1 MYTKISSGKEHRR
14 HRARRVSVLLVVLA
28 LLFTMLPTGL
38 YTVAGAAEA
47 TETARPE
54 PTPEPPADDT
64 TDDPANGTT
73 DDPADGTTD
82 GTTDDPADGTTD
94 DPADGTTDDPA
105 DGTTDDPAD
114 DITDRAAPTATAV
127 TVTCYAAVDGGWKQV
142 GTVQT
147 DKIDSNSTRYYIMAA
162 ELDGI
167 YGEYGFSSANY
178 SGELFF
184 PHTDGRNA
192 DTLWADAAPKKN
204 TDGAWRIPLSK
215 QGPIY
220 LYYLPGNTV
229 GTPSYFT
236 GSKAKTDPTMLE
248 DNMFYTITVE
258 DDLNRVYQE
267 PPAPK
272 IAFHGENVSIT
283 LNTVS
288 SMAWDAMDGLTGKPL
303 ELGPTKQTETSVTYT
318 IVEISQ
324 PVVFYPHTDTLVI
337 KYEAEPDGWQ
347 HKIGQFEPSVQAPQ
361 QSAMVKGKKTLL
373 VEPGDGDYTLLA
385 PDVDRIAVTITGANN
400 HTMFYS
406 FAGWKVVS
414 AAGSPVLPAGTVLT
428 ADDLNAYAGSDGVI
442 LLQAVWSGVDSHN
455 RPNTVHFFLH
465 LNGEIRGSVDDGVQW
480 EDQKDYTP
488 ALHTTRMLGA
498 DNIPAE
504 YSNKNAEGV
513 VKPLVARATNGDN
526 AYAVDDTIRNM
537 VNNPVQGGRLEDLP
551 NEETIFAY
559 LRAHSD
565 TITMKVDGVKI
576 PAEMLNSDYFQIR
589 WNMVKFEHSDGW
601 HIDGVLVAKRTRFF
615 VTKTFAGD
623 AEAIKQV
630 RDKFLITVSHT
641 ENGSSVTDFTLVP
654 QPAKEVTEQGKRGY
668 TRYDAETDTYTW
680 EVPAQQRRDYTIK
693 ETGHTLQG
701 DKWRVNNRY
710 LIRNHPQGLSGGYQD
725 YPEESGITITAVAYG
740 NDVPNTAVQTVAL
753 QNIYVGIGT
762 LTVKT
767 QDSITGNG
775 LAKVEYKLSRPGGA
789 EVVLYRKP
797 NTTLYSVVQEEGY
810 TEQIA
815 DCKIIADASGFFTI
829 RLEEGTYTL
838 TETLPTGYFGPG
850 TVQVTVVQNT
860 GGNISY
866 HAEAKALPEGITPS
880 TGSWL
885 QNADADNVVIL
896 NVPRMLISV
905 TARSSWPATG
915 DKLPVTV
922 ELWRDGAPLP
932 GDAYTVE
939 LNKENEWQYTW
950 ENLPLFTDGTV
961 ADYTLREI
969 EIGDTYRDPGVAEDG
984 FADYLV
990 TYAKALYRQA
1000 EDKEY
1005 REEHWWQKAD
1015 GTQCFAREAL
1025 LVVNNEGI
1033 RGEIAFEKV
1042 DEKGYPLKGAEFTL
1056 YADVE
1061 CTKRLATATSDENG
1075 DVQFEDKWPAGTY
1088 YLRETTAPV
1097 GYTAAELTWTVKI
1110 AAGKATVSTP
1120 GGTTVT
1126 EVKNTSRLRLKLR
1139 VLGQLGEELPGA
1151 VLWVTRDNGSPMLYK
1166 TDEAGAALLEQMPA
1180 GDYIIQL
1187 AGTPTGYV
1195 PEDSAPNLKAEYG
1208 TLTYLDTA
1216 NTAWQLEQ
1224 CEGEEY
1230 TYLLTLKLKELHIL
1244 PSTGGTGTVPFTLA
1258 GAALMAVA
1266 VLLPSRKK
1274 VK

>member
-1 MYTKISSGKEHRR
+1 MHTKISSGKEHRR
-14 HRARRVSVLLVVLA
+14 HRARRASVLLVVLA

-38 YTVAGAAEA
+38 YTVADAAPAEEEPALVPAPEEALPEPEDSMTKEEETDEQPAEA
-47 TETARPE
+47 Q
-54 PTPEPPADDT
+54 PAEDK
-64 TDDPANGTT
+64 A
-73 DDPADGTTD
+73 
-82 GTTDDPADGTTD
+82 
-94 DPADGTTDDPA
+94 
-105 DGTTDDPAD
+105 
-114 DITDRAAPTATAV
+114 RAAAATV
-127 TVTCYAAVDGGWKQV
+127 ECYAARDGIWYPV
-142 GTVQT
+142 TTVQT
-147 DKIDSNSTRYYIMAA
+147 AAQYADGSGKLRYYITAA
-162 ELDGI
+162 ELEEV
-167 YGEYGFSSANY
+167 YGAYGFKAANY
-178 SGELFF
+178 HGERFF
-184 PHTDGRNA
+184 PHTDSYDPNKM
-192 DTLWADAAPKKN
+192 WAGAAPIKSE
-204 TDGAWRIPLSK
+204 DGGWQIPLSHRTE
-215 QGPIY
+215 IR
-220 LYYLPGNTV
+220 LYYLPANKEGAE
-229 GTPSYFT
+229 SYFLDKKELSNET
-236 GSKAKTDPTMLE
+236 LLAE
-248 DNMFYTITVE
+248 NMFYTVTVE

-288 SMAWDAMDGLTGKPL
+288 SMAWDAMDGLTGTHL
-303 ELGPTKQTETSVTYT
+303 ELEPTKQTETSVTYT
-318 IVEISQ
+318 IEKISQ

-385 PDVDRIAVTITGANN
+385 PDIDRIEVKLTGEKANN
-400 HTMFYS
+400 RSLFYS
-406 FAGWKVVS
+406 FLGWRV
-414 AAGSPVLPAGTVLT
+414 ANITEEVLLQPGTKLT
-428 ADDLNAYAGSDGVI
+428 AADLQHYTGSDGEVT
-442 LLQAVWSGVDSHN
+442 LRAKWSGEDKLK
-455 RPNTVHFFLH
+455 RPITTHFFLH

-488 ALHTTRMLGA
+488 ALYTIRMLGA

-565 TITMKVDGVKI
+565 TITMKVDGVEI

-654 QPAKEVTEQGKRGY
+654 QPAKAVTEQGKLGY
-668 TRYDAETDTYTW
+668 TRYDAEADTYTW

-838 TETLPTGYFGPG
+838 TEVLPTGYFGPG
-850 TVQVTVVQNT
+850 TVWVTVAQNT

-1056 YADVE
+1056 YADAE

-1075 DVQFEDKWPAGTY
+1075 DVQFKDKWPAGTY

-1110 AAGKATVSTP
+1110 AAGKATISTP

-1126 EVKNTSRLRLKLR
+1126 EVKNTSRLRLKLK

-1151 VLWVTRDNGSPMLYK
+1151 VLRVTRDNGSPMLYK
-1166 TDEAGAALLEQMPA
+1166 TNEAGAALLEQMPA

-1224 CEGEEY
+1224 CKGEEY

-1244 PSTGGTGTVPFTLA
+1244 PSTGGAGTVPFTLA

-1266 VLLPSRKK
+1266 VLLPGRKK

>member
-1 MYTKISSGKEHRR
+1 MHTKISSGKEHRR
-14 HRARRVSVLLVVLA
+14 HRARRASVLLVVLA

-38 YTVAGAAEA
+38 YTVADAAPAEEEPALVPAPEEALPEPEDSMTKEEETDEQPAEA
-47 TETARPE
+47 Q
-54 PTPEPPADDT
+54 PAEDK
-64 TDDPANGTT
+64 A
-73 DDPADGTTD
+73 
-82 GTTDDPADGTTD
+82 
-94 DPADGTTDDPA
+94 
-105 DGTTDDPAD
+105 
-114 DITDRAAPTATAV
+114 RAAAATV
-127 TVTCYAAVDGGWKQV
+127 ECYAARDGIWYPV
-142 GTVQT
+142 TTVQT
-147 DKIDSNSTRYYIMAA
+147 AAQYADGSGKLRYYITAA
-162 ELDGI
+162 ELEEV
-167 YGEYGFSSANY
+167 YGAYGFKAANY
-178 SGELFF
+178 HGERFF
-184 PHTDGRNA
+184 PHTDSYDPNKM
-192 DTLWADAAPKKN
+192 WAGAAPIKSE
-204 TDGAWRIPLSK
+204 DGGWQIPLSHRTE
-215 QGPIY
+215 IR
-220 LYYLPGNTV
+220 LYYLPANKEGAE
-229 GTPSYFT
+229 SYFLDKKELSNET
-236 GSKAKTDPTMLE
+236 LLAE
-248 DNMFYTITVE
+248 NMFYTVTVE

-288 SMAWDAMDGLTGKPL
+288 SMAWDAMDGLTGTHL
-303 ELGPTKQTETSVTYT
+303 ELEPTKQTETSVTYT
-318 IVEISQ
+318 IEKISQ

-385 PDVDRIAVTITGANN
+385 PDIDRIEVKLTGEKANDRSL
-400 HTMFYS
+400 FYS
-406 FAGWKVVS
+406 FLGWRV
-414 AAGSPVLPAGTVLT
+414 ANITEEVLLQPGTKLT
-428 ADDLNAYAGSDGVI
+428 AADLQHYTGSDGEVT
-442 LLQAVWSGVDSHN
+442 LRAKWSGEDKLK
-455 RPNTVHFFLH
+455 RPITTYFFLH

-565 TITMKVDGVKI
+565 TITMKVDGVEI

-615 VTKTFAGD
+615 VAKTFAGD

-654 QPAKEVTEQGKRGY
+654 QPAKAVTEQGKLGY
-668 TRYDAETDTYTW
+668 TRYDAEADTYTW

-725 YPEESGITITAVAYG
+725 YPEESSITITAAAYG

-838 TETLPTGYFGPG
+838 TEVLPTGYFGPG
-850 TVQVTVVQNT
+850 TVQVTVAQNT

-922 ELWRDGAPLP
+922 ELWRDGAPLT

-1056 YADVE
+1056 YADAE

-1110 AAGKATVSTP
+1110 AAGKATISTP

-1126 EVKNTSRLRLKLR
+1126 EVKNTSRLRLKLK
-1139 VLGQLGEELPGA
+1139 VLGPLGEELPGA
-1151 VLWVTRDNGSPMLYK
+1151 VLRVTRDNGSPMLYK
-1166 TDEAGAALLEQMPA
+1166 TNEAGAALLEQMPA

-1224 CEGEEY
+1224 REGEEY
-1230 TYLLTLKLKELHIL
+1230 TYLLTLELKELHIL

-1266 VLLPSRKK
+1266 VLLPGRKK

>member
-1 MYTKISSGKEHRR
+1 MHTKISSGKEHRR
-14 HRARRVSVLLVVLA
+14 HRARRASVLLVVLA

-38 YTVAGAAEA
+38 YTVADAAPAEEEPALVPAPEEALPEPEDSMTKEEETDEQPAEA
-47 TETARPE
+47 Q
-54 PTPEPPADDT
+54 PAEDK
-64 TDDPANGTT
+64 A
-73 DDPADGTTD
+73 
-82 GTTDDPADGTTD
+82 
-94 DPADGTTDDPA
+94 
-105 DGTTDDPAD
+105 
-114 DITDRAAPTATAV
+114 RAAAATV
-127 TVTCYAAVDGGWKQV
+127 ECYAARDGIWYPV
-142 GTVQT
+142 TTVQT
-147 DKIDSNSTRYYIMAA
+147 AAQYADGSGKLRYYITAA
-162 ELDGI
+162 ELEEV
-167 YGEYGFSSANY
+167 YGAYGFKAANY
-178 SGELFF
+178 HGERFF
-184 PHTDGRNA
+184 PHTDSYDPNKM
-192 DTLWADAAPKKN
+192 WAGAAPIKSE
-204 TDGAWRIPLSK
+204 DGGWQIPLSHRTE
-215 QGPIY
+215 IR
-220 LYYLPGNTV
+220 LYYLPANKEGAE
-229 GTPSYFT
+229 SYFLDKKELSNET
-236 GSKAKTDPTMLE
+236 LLAE
-248 DNMFYTITVE
+248 NMFYTVTVE

-288 SMAWDAMDGLTGKPL
+288 SMAWDAMDGLTGTHL
-303 ELGPTKQTETSVTYT
+303 ELEPTKQTETSVTYT
-318 IVEISQ
+318 IEKISQ

-385 PDVDRIAVTITGANN
+385 PDIDRIEVKLTGEKANN
-400 HTMFYS
+400 RSLFYS
-406 FAGWKVVS
+406 FLGWRV
-414 AAGSPVLPAGTVLT
+414 ANITEEVLLQPGTKLT
-428 ADDLNAYAGSDGVI
+428 AADLQHYTGSDGEVT
-442 LLQAVWSGVDSHN
+442 LRAKWSGEDKLK
-455 RPNTVHFFLH
+455 RPITTHFFLH

-488 ALHTTRMLGA
+488 ALYTIRMLGA

-565 TITMKVDGVKI
+565 TITMKVDGVEI

-654 QPAKEVTEQGKRGY
+654 QPAKAVTEQGKLGY
-668 TRYDAETDTYTW
+668 TRYDAEADTYTW

-1056 YADVE
+1056 YADAE

-1110 AAGKATVSTP
+1110 AAGKATISTP

-1126 EVKNTSRLRLKLR
+1126 EVKNTSRLRLKLK
-1139 VLGQLGEELPGA
+1139 VLGPLGEELPGA
-1151 VLWVTRDNGSPMLYK
+1151 VLRVTRDNGSPMLYK
-1166 TDEAGAALLEQMPA
+1166 TNEAGAALLEQMPA

-1195 PEDSAPNLKAEYG
+1195 PENSAPNLKAEYG

-1266 VLLPSRKK
+1266 VLLPGRKK

>member
-1 MYTKISSGKEHRR
+1 MHTKISSGKEHRR

-38 YTVAGAAEA
+38 YTVADAAPAEEEPALVPAPEEALPEPEDSMTKEEETDEQPAEA
-47 TETARPE
+47 Q
-54 PTPEPPADDT
+54 PAEDK
-64 TDDPANGTT
+64 A
-73 DDPADGTTD
+73 
-82 GTTDDPADGTTD
+82 
-94 DPADGTTDDPA
+94 
-105 DGTTDDPAD
+105 
-114 DITDRAAPTATAV
+114 RAAAATV
-127 TVTCYAAVDGGWKQV
+127 ECYAARDGIWYPV
-142 GTVQT
+142 TTVQT
-147 DKIDSNSTRYYIMAA
+147 AAQYADGSGKLRYYITAA
-162 ELDGI
+162 ELEEV
-167 YGEYGFSSANY
+167 YSVYGFKAANY
-178 SGELFF
+178 HGERFF
-184 PHTDGRNA
+184 PHTDSYDPNKM
-192 DTLWADAAPKKN
+192 WADAAPIKSE
-204 TDGAWRIPLSK
+204 DGGWQIPLSHRTE
-215 QGPIY
+215 IR
-220 LYYLPGNTV
+220 LYYLPANEEGAE
-229 GTPSYFT
+229 SYFLDKKELSDET
-236 GSKAKTDPTMLE
+236 LLAE
-248 DNMFYTITVE
+248 NMFYTVTVE

-288 SMAWDAMDGLTGKPL
+288 SMAWDAMDGLTGTHL
-303 ELGPTKQTETSVTYT
+303 ELEPTKQTETSVTYT
-318 IVEISQ
+318 IGEISQ

-385 PDVDRIAVTITGANN
+385 PDIDRIEVKLTGEKANN
-400 HTMFYS
+400 RSLFYS
-406 FAGWKVVS
+406 FLGWRV
-414 AAGSPVLPAGTVLT
+414 ANITEEVLLQPGTKLT
-428 ADDLNAYAGSDGVI
+428 AADLQHYTGSDGEVT
-442 LLQAVWSGVDSHN
+442 LRAKWSGEDKLK
-455 RPNTVHFFLH
+455 RPITTHFFLH
-465 LNGEIRGSVDDGVQW
+465 LNGEIRSSVDDGVQW

-488 ALHTTRMLGA
+488 ALYTTRMLGA

-537 VNNPVQGGRLEDLP
+537 VNNPVQGGRLEGLP

-565 TITMKVDGVKI
+565 TITMKVDGVAI
-576 PAEMLNSDYFQIR
+576 PAEMLNSDHFQIR
-589 WNMVKFEHSDGW
+589 WNMVKFEDSDGW

-630 RDKFLITVSHT
+630 RDKFSITVSHT

-654 QPAKEVTEQGKRGY
+654 QPAKAVTEQGKLGY
-668 TRYDAETDTYTW
+668 TRYDAEADTYTW

-789 EVVLYRKP
+789 EVALYRKP

-810 TEQIA
+810 TEQIT

-838 TETLPTGYFGPG
+838 TEVLPTGYFGPG
-850 TVQVTVVQNT
+850 TVQVTVTQNT

-1056 YADVE
+1056 YADAE

-1110 AAGKATVSTP
+1110 AAGKATISTP

-1126 EVKNTSRLRLKLR
+1126 EVKNTSRLRLKLK
-1139 VLGQLGEELPGA
+1139 VLGPLGEELPGA
-1151 VLWVTRDNGSPMLYK
+1151 VLRVTRDNGSPMLYK
-1166 TDEAGAALLEQMPA
+1166 TNDACRGLYHPAGGHPHGLCAGGQRPQPKGRIRHTDLFGYSEYRMAAGTVRGGGIHLSADPEAEGAAYSAQHRRHRNGALYTGGRGPD
-1180 GDYIIQL
+1180 GRS
-1187 AGTPTGYV
+1187 GTAARPK
-1195 PEDSAPNLKAEYG
+1195 ESEISAPPAKGKPLWI
-1208 TLTYLDTA
+1208 TMIP
-1216 NTAWQLEQ
+1216 
-1224 CEGEEY
+1224 
-1230 TYLLTLKLKELHIL
+1230 KE
-1244 PSTGGTGTVPFTLA
+1244 
-1258 GAALMAVA
+1258 
-1266 VLLPSRKK
+1266 
-1274 VK
+1274 

>member
-1 MYTKISSGKEHRR
+1 MHTKISSGKEHRR

-47 TETARPE
+47 TETAPPEPIPEPIPE
-54 PTPEPPADDT
+54 PTPEPPADD
-64 TDDPANGTT
+64 
-73 DDPADGTTD
+73 
-82 GTTDDPADGTTD
+82 
-94 DPADGTTDDPA
+94 TTDDPA

-127 TVTCYAAVDGGWKQV
+127 TVTCYAAVDGDWKQV

-147 DKIDSNSTRYYIMAA
+147 DKIDSDSTRYYIMAA

-167 YGEYGFSSANY
+167 YGEYGFSSAEY
-178 SGELFF
+178 KGELFF
-184 PHTDGRNA
+184 PHTDNNGI
-192 DTLWADAAPKKN
+192 DKLWADALPQKN
-204 TDGAWRIPLSK
+204 TDGTWRIPLST

-229 GTPSYFT
+229 GSPGYFDS
-236 GSKAKTDPTMLE
+236 SKSKTDAAMLAA
-248 DNMFYTITVE
+248 NMFYTVQVE

-303 ELGPTKQTETSVTYT
+303 KLEPTKQTETSVTYT

-385 PDVDRIAVTITGANN
+385 PDIDRIEVKLTGEKANDRSL
-400 HTMFYS
+400 FYS
-406 FAGWKVVS
+406 FLGWRV
-414 AAGSPVLPAGTVLT
+414 ANITEEVLLQPGTKLT
-428 ADDLNAYAGSDGVI
+428 AADLQHYTGSDGEVT
-442 LLQAVWSGVDSHN
+442 LRAKWSGEDKLK
-455 RPNTVHFFLH
+455 RPITTYFFLH

-565 TITMKVDGVKI
+565 TITMKVDGVEI

-615 VTKTFAGD
+615 VAKTFAGD

-654 QPAKEVTEQGKRGY
+654 QPAKAVTEQGKLGY
-668 TRYDAETDTYTW
+668 TRYDVEADTYTW

-710 LIRNHPQGLSGGYQD
+710 LIRNHPQGPSGGYQD

-810 TEQIA
+810 TEQIT

-838 TETLPTGYFGPG
+838 TEVLPTGYFAPG
-850 TVQVTVVQNT
+850 TVQVTVAQNT

-984 FADYLV
+984 FTDYLV

-1056 YADVE
+1056 YADAE

-1110 AAGKATVSTP
+1110 AAGKATISTP

-1126 EVKNTSRLRLKLR
+1126 EVKNTSRLRLKLK
-1139 VLGQLGEELPGA
+1139 VLGPLGEELPGA
-1151 VLWVTRDNGSPMLYK
+1151 VLRVTRDNGSPMLYK
-1166 TDEAGAALLEQMPA
+1166 TNEAGAALLEQMPA

-1230 TYLLTLKLKELHIL
+1230 TYLLTLELKELHIL

-1266 VLLPSRKK
+1266 VLLPGRKK

>member
-1 MYTKISSGKEHRR
+1 MHTKISSGKEHRR
-14 HRARRVSVLLVVLA
+14 HRARRASVLLVVLA

-38 YTVAGAAEA
+38 YTVADAAPAEEEPALVPAPEEALPEPEDSMTKEEETDEQPAEA
-47 TETARPE
+47 Q
-54 PTPEPPADDT
+54 PAEDK
-64 TDDPANGTT
+64 A
-73 DDPADGTTD
+73 
-82 GTTDDPADGTTD
+82 
-94 DPADGTTDDPA
+94 
-105 DGTTDDPAD
+105 
-114 DITDRAAPTATAV
+114 RAAAATV
-127 TVTCYAAVDGGWKQV
+127 ECYAARDGIWYPV
-142 GTVQT
+142 TTVQT
-147 DKIDSNSTRYYIMAA
+147 AAQYADGSGKLRYYITAA
-162 ELDGI
+162 ELEEV
-167 YGEYGFSSANY
+167 YGAYGFKAANY
-178 SGELFF
+178 HGERFF
-184 PHTDGRNA
+184 PHTDSYDPNKM
-192 DTLWADAAPKKN
+192 WADAAPIKSE
-204 TDGAWRIPLSK
+204 DGGWQIPLSHRTE
-215 QGPIY
+215 IR
-220 LYYLPGNTV
+220 LYYLPANKEGAE
-229 GTPSYFT
+229 SYFLDKKELSNET
-236 GSKAKTDPTMLE
+236 LLAE
-248 DNMFYTITVE
+248 NMFYTVTVE

-288 SMAWDAMDGLTGKPL
+288 SMAWDAMDGLTGTHL
-303 ELGPTKQTETSVTYT
+303 ELEPTKQTETSVTYT
-318 IVEISQ
+318 IEKISQ

-385 PDVDRIAVTITGANN
+385 PDIDRIEVKLTGEKANN
-400 HTMFYS
+400 RSLFYS
-406 FAGWKVVS
+406 FLGWRV
-414 AAGSPVLPAGTVLT
+414 ANITEEVLLQPGTKLT
-428 ADDLNAYAGSDGVI
+428 AADLQHYTGSDGEVT
-442 LLQAVWSGVDSHN
+442 LRAKWSGEDKLK
-455 RPNTVHFFLH
+455 RPITTHFFLH

-488 ALHTTRMLGA
+488 ALYTIRMLGA

-565 TITMKVDGVKI
+565 TITMKVDGVEI

-601 HIDGVLVAKRTRFF
+601 HIDGVLVAKRARFF
-615 VTKTFAGD
+615 VAKTFAGD

-654 QPAKEVTEQGKRGY
+654 QPAKAVTEQGKLGY
-668 TRYDAETDTYTW
+668 TRYDAEADTYTW

-725 YPEESGITITAVAYG
+725 YPEESGITITAAAYG

-838 TETLPTGYFGPG
+838 TEVLPTGYFGPG
-850 TVQVTVVQNT
+850 TVQVTVAQNT

-922 ELWRDGAPLP
+922 ELWRDGAPLT

-1000 EDKEY
+1000 EDKEN

-1056 YADVE
+1056 YADAE

-1110 AAGKATVSTP
+1110 AAGKATISTP

-1126 EVKNTSRLRLKLR
+1126 EVKNTSRLRLKLK
-1139 VLGQLGEELPGA
+1139 VLGPLGEELPGA
-1151 VLWVTRDNGSPMLYK
+1151 VLRVTRDNGSPMLYK
-1166 TDEAGAALLEQMPA
+1166 TNEAGAALLEQMPA

-1244 PSTGGTGTVPFTLA
+1244 PSTGGAGTVPFTLA

-1266 VLLPSRKK
+1266 VLLPGRKK

>member
-1 MYTKISSGKEHRR
+1 MHTKISSGKEHRR

-47 TETARPE
+47 TETAPPEPIPEPIPE
-54 PTPEPPADDT
+54 PTPEPPADD
-64 TDDPANGTT
+64 
-73 DDPADGTTD
+73 
-82 GTTDDPADGTTD
+82 
-94 DPADGTTDDPA
+94 
-105 DGTTDDPAD
+105 TTDDPAD

-127 TVTCYAAVDGGWKQV
+127 TVTCYAAVDGDWKQV

-147 DKIDSNSTRYYIMAA
+147 DKIDSDSTRYYIMAA

-167 YGEYGFSSANY
+167 YGEYGFSSAEY
-178 SGELFF
+178 KGELFF
-184 PHTDGRNA
+184 PHTDNNGI
-192 DTLWADAAPKKN
+192 DKLWADALPQKN
-204 TDGAWRIPLSK
+204 TDGTWRIPLST

-229 GTPSYFT
+229 GSPGYFDS
-236 GSKAKTDPTMLE
+236 SKSKTDAAMLAA
-248 DNMFYTITVE
+248 NMFYTVQVE

-303 ELGPTKQTETSVTYT
+303 KLEPTKQTETSVTYT

-385 PDVDRIAVTITGANN
+385 PDIDRIEVKLTGEKANDRSL
-400 HTMFYS
+400 FYS
-406 FAGWKVVS
+406 FLGWRVANITEEVLLQPGTKQI
-414 AAGSPVLPAGTVLT
+414 AA
-428 ADDLNAYAGSDGVI
+428 DLQHYTGSDGEVT
-442 LLQAVWSGVDSHN
+442 LRAKWSGEDKLK
-455 RPNTVHFFLH
+455 RPITTYFFLH

-488 ALHTTRMLGA
+488 TLHTTRMLGA

-565 TITMKVDGVKI
+565 TITMKVDGVEI

-615 VTKTFAGD
+615 VAKTFAGD

-654 QPAKEVTEQGKRGY
+654 QPAKAVTEQGKLGY
-668 TRYDAETDTYTW
+668 TRYDAEADTYTW

-725 YPEESGITITAVAYG
+725 YPEESGITITAAAYG

-838 TETLPTGYFGPG
+838 TEVLPTGYFGPG
-850 TVQVTVVQNT
+850 TVQVTVAQNT

-922 ELWRDGAPLP
+922 ELWRDGAPLT

-1056 YADVE
+1056 YADAE
-1061 CTKRLATATSDENG
+1061 CTEWLATATSDENG

-1110 AAGKATVSTP
+1110 AAGKATISTP

-1126 EVKNTSRLRLKLR
+1126 EVKNTSRLRLKLK
-1139 VLGQLGEELPGA
+1139 VLGPLGEELPGA
-1151 VLWVTRDNGSPMLYK
+1151 VLRVTRDNGSPMLYK
-1166 TDEAGAALLEQMPA
+1166 TNEAGAALLEQMPA

-1266 VLLPSRKK
+1266 VLLPGRKK

>member
-1 MYTKISSGKEHRR
+1 MHTKISSGKEHRR
-14 HRARRVSVLLVVLA
+14 HRARRASVLLVVLA

-38 YTVAGAAEA
+38 YTVADAAPAEEEPALVPAPEEALPEPEDSMTKEEETDEQPAEA
-47 TETARPE
+47 Q
-54 PTPEPPADDT
+54 PAEDK
-64 TDDPANGTT
+64 A
-73 DDPADGTTD
+73 
-82 GTTDDPADGTTD
+82 
-94 DPADGTTDDPA
+94 
-105 DGTTDDPAD
+105 
-114 DITDRAAPTATAV
+114 RAAAATV
-127 TVTCYAAVDGGWKQV
+127 ECYAARDGIWYPV
-142 GTVQT
+142 TTVQT
-147 DKIDSNSTRYYIMAA
+147 AAQYADGSGKLRYYITAA
-162 ELDGI
+162 ELEEV
-167 YGEYGFSSANY
+167 YGAYGFKAANY
-178 SGELFF
+178 HGERFF
-184 PHTDGRNA
+184 PHTDSYDPNKM
-192 DTLWADAAPKKN
+192 WAGAAPIKSE
-204 TDGAWRIPLSK
+204 DGGWQIPLSHRTE
-215 QGPIY
+215 IR
-220 LYYLPGNTV
+220 LYYLPANKEGAE
-229 GTPSYFT
+229 SYFLDKKELSNET
-236 GSKAKTDPTMLE
+236 LLAE
-248 DNMFYTITVE
+248 NMFYTVTVE

-288 SMAWDAMDGLTGKPL
+288 SMAWDAMDGLTGTHL
-303 ELGPTKQTETSVTYT
+303 ELEPTKQTETSVTYT
-318 IVEISQ
+318 IEKISQ

-385 PDVDRIAVTITGANN
+385 PDIDRIEVKLTGEKANN
-400 HTMFYS
+400 RSLFYS
-406 FAGWKVVS
+406 FLGWRV
-414 AAGSPVLPAGTVLT
+414 ANITEEVLLQPGTKLT
-428 ADDLNAYAGSDGVI
+428 AADLQHYTGSDGEVT
-442 LLQAVWSGVDSHN
+442 LRAKWSGEDKLK
-455 RPNTVHFFLH
+455 RPITTHFFLH

-488 ALHTTRMLGA
+488 ALYTIRMLGA

-565 TITMKVDGVKI
+565 TITMKVDGVEI

-654 QPAKEVTEQGKRGY
+654 QPAKAVTEQGKLGY
-668 TRYDAETDTYTW
+668 TRYDAEADTYTW

-725 YPEESGITITAVAYG
+725 YPEESGITITAAAYG

-838 TETLPTGYFGPG
+838 TEVLPTGYFGPG

-1056 YADVE
+1056 YADAE

-1110 AAGKATVSTP
+1110 AAGKATISTP

-1126 EVKNTSRLRLKLR
+1126 EVKNTSRLRLKLK
-1139 VLGQLGEELPGA
+1139 VLGPLGEELPGA
-1151 VLWVTRDNGSPMLYK
+1151 VLRVTRDNGSPMLYK
-1166 TDEAGAALLEQMPA
+1166 TNEAGAALLEQMPA

-1230 TYLLTLKLKELHIL
+1230 TYLLTLELKELHIL

-1266 VLLPSRKK
+1266 VLLPGRKK

>member
-1 MYTKISSGKEHRR
+1 MHTKISSGKEHRR
-14 HRARRVSVLLVVLA
+14 HRARRASVLLVVLA

-38 YTVAGAAEA
+38 YTVADAAPAEEEPALVPAPEEALPEPEDSMTKEEETDEQPAEA
-47 TETARPE
+47 Q
-54 PTPEPPADDT
+54 PAEDK
-64 TDDPANGTT
+64 A
-73 DDPADGTTD
+73 
-82 GTTDDPADGTTD
+82 
-94 DPADGTTDDPA
+94 
-105 DGTTDDPAD
+105 
-114 DITDRAAPTATAV
+114 RAAAATV
-127 TVTCYAAVDGGWKQV
+127 ECYAARDGIWYPV
-142 GTVQT
+142 TTVQT
-147 DKIDSNSTRYYIMAA
+147 AAQYADGSGKLRYYITAA
-162 ELDGI
+162 ELEEV
-167 YGEYGFSSANY
+167 YGAYGFKAANY
-178 SGELFF
+178 HGERFF
-184 PHTDGRNA
+184 PHTDSYDPNKM
-192 DTLWADAAPKKN
+192 WAGAAPIKSE
-204 TDGAWRIPLSK
+204 DGGWQIPLSHRTE
-215 QGPIY
+215 IR
-220 LYYLPGNTV
+220 LYYLPANKEGAE
-229 GTPSYFT
+229 SYFLDKKELSNET
-236 GSKAKTDPTMLE
+236 LLAE
-248 DNMFYTITVE
+248 NMFYTVTVE

-288 SMAWDAMDGLTGKPL
+288 SMAWDAMDGLTGTHL
-303 ELGPTKQTETSVTYT
+303 ELEPTKQTETSVTYT
-318 IVEISQ
+318 IEKISQ

-385 PDVDRIAVTITGANN
+385 PDIDRIEVKLTGEKANN
-400 HTMFYS
+400 RSLFYS
-406 FAGWKVVS
+406 FLGWRV
-414 AAGSPVLPAGTVLT
+414 ANITEEVLLQPGTKLT
-428 ADDLNAYAGSDGVI
+428 AADLQHYTGSDGEVT
-442 LLQAVWSGVDSHN
+442 LRAKWSGEDKLK
-455 RPNTVHFFLH
+455 RPITTHFFLH

-488 ALHTTRMLGA
+488 ALYTIRMLGA

-565 TITMKVDGVKI
+565 TITMKVDGVEI

-589 WNMVKFEHSDGW
+589 WNMFKFEHSDGW

-641 ENGSSVTDFTLVP
+641 ENGSSMTDFTLVP
-654 QPAKEVTEQGKRGY
+654 QPAKAVTEQGKLGY
-668 TRYDAETDTYTW
+668 TRYDAEADTYTW

-693 ETGHTLQG
+693 EAGHTLQG

-725 YPEESGITITAVAYG
+725 YPEESGINITAVAYG

-775 LAKVEYKLSRPGGA
+775 LAKVEYKLSRPDGA

-838 TETLPTGYFGPG
+838 TEVLPTGYFGPG
-850 TVQVTVVQNT
+850 TVWVTVAQNT

-1061 CTKRLATATSDENG
+1061 CTKWLATATSDENG

-1110 AAGKATVSTP
+1110 AAGKATISTP

-1126 EVKNTSRLRLKLR
+1126 EVKNTSRLRLKLK
-1139 VLGQLGEELPGA
+1139 VLGPLGEELPGA
-1151 VLWVTRDNGSPMLYK
+1151 VLRVTRDNGSPMLYK
-1166 TDEAGAALLEQMPA
+1166 TNEAGAALLEQMPA

-1224 CEGEEY
+1224 REGEEY
-1230 TYLLTLKLKELHIL
+1230 TYLLTLELKELHIL
-1244 PSTGGTGTVPFTLA
+1244 PSTGGAGTVPFTLA

-1266 VLLPSRKK
+1266 VLLPGRKK

>member
-1 MYTKISSGKEHRR
+1 MHTKISSGKEHRR

-47 TETARPE
+47 TETAPPEPIPE
-54 PTPEPPADDT
+54 PTPEPPADD
-64 TDDPANGTT
+64 
-73 DDPADGTTD
+73 
-82 GTTDDPADGTTD
+82 
-94 DPADGTTDDPA
+94 
-105 DGTTDDPAD
+105 TTDDPAD

-127 TVTCYAAVDGGWKQV
+127 TVTCYAAVDGDWKQV

-147 DKIDSNSTRYYIMAA
+147 DKIDSDSTRYYIMAA

-167 YGEYGFSSANY
+167 YGEYGFSSAEY
-178 SGELFF
+178 KGELFF
-184 PHTDGRNA
+184 PHTDNNGI
-192 DTLWADAAPKKN
+192 DKLWADALPQKN
-204 TDGAWRIPLSK
+204 TDGTWRIPLST

-229 GTPSYFT
+229 GSPGYFDS
-236 GSKAKTDPTMLE
+236 SKSKTDAAMLAA
-248 DNMFYTITVE
+248 NMFYTVQVE

-303 ELGPTKQTETSVTYT
+303 KLEPTKQTETSVTYT

-385 PDVDRIAVTITGANN
+385 PDIDRIEVKLTGEKANDRSL
-400 HTMFYS
+400 FYS
-406 FAGWKVVS
+406 FLGWRV
-414 AAGSPVLPAGTVLT
+414 ANITEEVLLQPGTKLT
-428 ADDLNAYAGSDGVI
+428 AADLQHYTGSDGEVT
-442 LLQAVWSGVDSHN
+442 LRAKWSGEDKLK
-455 RPNTVHFFLH
+455 RPITTYFFLH

-565 TITMKVDGVKI
+565 TITMKVDGVEI

-615 VTKTFAGD
+615 VAKTFAGD

-654 QPAKEVTEQGKRGY
+654 QPAKAVTEQGKLGY
-668 TRYDAETDTYTW
+668 TRYDAEADTYTW

-922 ELWRDGAPLP
+922 ELWRDGAPLT

-1056 YADVE
+1056 YADAE

-1110 AAGKATVSTP
+1110 AAGKATISTP

-1126 EVKNTSRLRLKLR
+1126 EVKNTSRLRLKLK
-1139 VLGQLGEELPGA
+1139 VLGPLGEELPGA
-1151 VLWVTRDNGSPMLYK
+1151 VLRVTRDNGSPMLYK
-1166 TDEAGAALLEQMPA
+1166 TNEASAALLEQMPA

-1224 CEGEEY
+1224 CKGEEY
-1230 TYLLTLKLKELHIL
+1230 TYLLTLELKELHIL

-1266 VLLPSRKK
+1266 VLLPGRKK

>member
-1 MYTKISSGKEHRR
+1 MHTKISSGKEHRR
-14 HRARRVSVLLVVLA
+14 HRARRASVLLVVLA

-38 YTVAGAAEA
+38 YTVADAAPAEEEPALVPAPEEALPEPEDSMTKEEETDEQPAEA
-47 TETARPE
+47 Q
-54 PTPEPPADDT
+54 PAEDK
-64 TDDPANGTT
+64 A
-73 DDPADGTTD
+73 
-82 GTTDDPADGTTD
+82 
-94 DPADGTTDDPA
+94 
-105 DGTTDDPAD
+105 
-114 DITDRAAPTATAV
+114 RAAAATV
-127 TVTCYAAVDGGWKQV
+127 ECYAARDGIWYPV
-142 GTVQT
+142 TTVQT
-147 DKIDSNSTRYYIMAA
+147 AAQYADGSGKLRYYITAA
-162 ELDGI
+162 ELEEV
-167 YGEYGFSSANY
+167 YGAYGFKAANY
-178 SGELFF
+178 HGERFF
-184 PHTDGRNA
+184 PHTDSYDPNKM
-192 DTLWADAAPKKN
+192 WAGAAPIKSE
-204 TDGAWRIPLSK
+204 DGGWQIPLSHRTE
-215 QGPIY
+215 IR
-220 LYYLPGNTV
+220 LYYLPANKEGAE
-229 GTPSYFT
+229 SYFLDKKELSNET
-236 GSKAKTDPTMLE
+236 LLAE
-248 DNMFYTITVE
+248 NMFYTVTVE

-288 SMAWDAMDGLTGKPL
+288 SMAWDAMDGLTGTHL
-303 ELGPTKQTETSVTYT
+303 ELEPTKQTETSVTYT
-318 IVEISQ
+318 IEKISQ

-385 PDVDRIAVTITGANN
+385 PDIDRIEVKLTGEKANN
-400 HTMFYS
+400 RSLFYS
-406 FAGWKVVS
+406 FLGWRV
-414 AAGSPVLPAGTVLT
+414 ANITEEVLLQPGTKLT
-428 ADDLNAYAGSDGVI
+428 AADLQHYTGSDGEVT
-442 LLQAVWSGVDSHN
+442 LRAKWSGEDKLK
-455 RPNTVHFFLH
+455 RPITTHFFLH

-488 ALHTTRMLGA
+488 ALYTIRMLGA

-565 TITMKVDGVKI
+565 TITMKVDGVEI

-654 QPAKEVTEQGKRGY
+654 QPAKAVTEQGKLGY
-668 TRYDAETDTYTW
+668 TRYDAEADTYTW

-1056 YADVE
+1056 YADAE

-1110 AAGKATVSTP
+1110 AAGKATISTP

-1126 EVKNTSRLRLKLR
+1126 EVKNTSRLRLKLK
-1139 VLGQLGEELPGA
+1139 VLGPLGEELPGA
-1151 VLWVTRDNGSPMLYK
+1151 VLRVTRDNGSPMLYK
-1166 TDEAGAALLEQMPA
+1166 TSEAGAALLEQMPA

-1266 VLLPSRKK
+1266 VLLPGRKK

>member
-1 MYTKISSGKEHRR
+1 MHTKISSGKEHRR

-38 YTVAGAAEA
+38 YTVADAAPAEEEPALVPAPEEALPEPEDSMTKEEETDEQPAEA
-47 TETARPE
+47 Q
-54 PTPEPPADDT
+54 PAEDK
-64 TDDPANGTT
+64 A
-73 DDPADGTTD
+73 
-82 GTTDDPADGTTD
+82 
-94 DPADGTTDDPA
+94 
-105 DGTTDDPAD
+105 
-114 DITDRAAPTATAV
+114 RAAAATV
-127 TVTCYAAVDGGWKQV
+127 ECYAARDGIWYPV
-142 GTVQT
+142 TTVQT
-147 DKIDSNSTRYYIMAA
+147 AAQYADGSGKLRYYITAA
-162 ELDGI
+162 ELEEV
-167 YGEYGFSSANY
+167 YGAYGFKAANY
-178 SGELFF
+178 HGERFF
-184 PHTDGRNA
+184 PHTDSYDPNKM
-192 DTLWADAAPKKN
+192 WAGAAPIKSE
-204 TDGAWRIPLSK
+204 DGGWQIPLSHRTE
-215 QGPIY
+215 IR
-220 LYYLPGNTV
+220 LYYLPANKEGAE
-229 GTPSYFT
+229 SYFLDKKELSNET
-236 GSKAKTDPTMLE
+236 LLAE
-248 DNMFYTITVE
+248 NMFYTVTVE

-288 SMAWDAMDGLTGKPL
+288 SMAWDAMDGLTGTHL
-303 ELGPTKQTETSVTYT
+303 ELEPTKQTETSVTYT
-318 IVEISQ
+318 IEKISQ

-385 PDVDRIAVTITGANN
+385 PDIDRIEVKLTGEKANN
-400 HTMFYS
+400 RSLFYS
-406 FAGWKVVS
+406 FLGWRV
-414 AAGSPVLPAGTVLT
+414 ANITEEVLLQPGTKLT
-428 ADDLNAYAGSDGVI
+428 AADLQHYTGSDGEVT
-442 LLQAVWSGVDSHN
+442 LRAKWSGEDKLK
-455 RPNTVHFFLH
+455 RPITTHFFLH

-488 ALHTTRMLGA
+488 ALYTIRMLGA

-565 TITMKVDGVKI
+565 TITMKVDGVEI

-601 HIDGVLVAKRTRFF
+601 HIDGVLVAKRARFF
-615 VTKTFAGD
+615 VAKTFAGD

-654 QPAKEVTEQGKRGY
+654 QPAKAVTEQGKLGY
-668 TRYDAETDTYTW
+668 TRYDAEADTYTW

-725 YPEESGITITAVAYG
+725 YPEESGITITAAAYG

-838 TETLPTGYFGPG
+838 TEVLPTGYFGPG
-850 TVQVTVVQNT
+850 TVQVTVAQNT

-922 ELWRDGAPLP
+922 ELWRDGAPLT

-1056 YADVE
+1056 YADAE

-1110 AAGKATVSTP
+1110 AAGKATISTP

-1126 EVKNTSRLRLKLR
+1126 EVKNTSRLRLKLK
-1139 VLGQLGEELPGA
+1139 VLGPLGEELPGA
-1151 VLWVTRDNGSPMLYK
+1151 VLRVTRDNGSPMLYK
-1166 TDEAGAALLEQMPA
+1166 TNEAGAALLEQMPA

-1244 PSTGGTGTVPFTLA
+1244 PSTGGAGTVPFTLA

-1266 VLLPSRKK
+1266 VLLPGRKK

>member
-1 MYTKISSGKEHRR
+1 MHTKISSGKEHRR
-14 HRARRVSVLLVVLA
+14 HRARRASVLLVVLA

-38 YTVAGAAEA
+38 YTVADAAPAEEEPALVPAPEEALPEPEDSMTKEEETDEQPAEA
-47 TETARPE
+47 Q
-54 PTPEPPADDT
+54 PAEDK
-64 TDDPANGTT
+64 A
-73 DDPADGTTD
+73 
-82 GTTDDPADGTTD
+82 
-94 DPADGTTDDPA
+94 
-105 DGTTDDPAD
+105 
-114 DITDRAAPTATAV
+114 RAAAATV
-127 TVTCYAAVDGGWKQV
+127 ECYAARDGIWYPV
-142 GTVQT
+142 TTVQT
-147 DKIDSNSTRYYIMAA
+147 AAQYADGSGKLRYYITAA
-162 ELDGI
+162 ELEEV
-167 YGEYGFSSANY
+167 YGAYGFKAANY
-178 SGELFF
+178 HGERFF
-184 PHTDGRNA
+184 PHTDSYDPNKM
-192 DTLWADAAPKKN
+192 WAGAAPIKSE
-204 TDGAWRIPLSK
+204 DGGWQIPLSHRTE
-215 QGPIY
+215 IR
-220 LYYLPGNTV
+220 LYYLPANKEGAE
-229 GTPSYFT
+229 SYFLDKKELSNET
-236 GSKAKTDPTMLE
+236 LLAE
-248 DNMFYTITVE
+248 NMFYTVTVE

-288 SMAWDAMDGLTGKPL
+288 SMAWDAMDGLTGTHL
-303 ELGPTKQTETSVTYT
+303 ELEPTKQTETSVTYT
-318 IVEISQ
+318 IEKISQ

-385 PDVDRIAVTITGANN
+385 PDIDRIEVKLTGEKANDRSL
-400 HTMFYS
+400 FYS
-406 FAGWKVVS
+406 FLGWRV
-414 AAGSPVLPAGTVLT
+414 ANITEEVLLQPGTKLT
-428 ADDLNAYAGSDGVI
+428 AADLQHYTGSDGEVT
-442 LLQAVWSGVDSHN
+442 LRAKWSGEDKLK
-455 RPNTVHFFLH
+455 RPITTHFFLH

-488 ALHTTRMLGA
+488 ALYTIRMLGA

-565 TITMKVDGVKI
+565 TITMKVDGVEI

-615 VTKTFAGD
+615 VAKTFAGD

-654 QPAKEVTEQGKRGY
+654 QPAKAVTEQGKLGY
-668 TRYDAETDTYTW
+668 TRYDAEADTYTW

-725 YPEESGITITAVAYG
+725 YPEESGITITAAAYG

-838 TETLPTGYFGPG
+838 TEVLPTGYFGPG
-850 TVQVTVVQNT
+850 TVQVTVAQNT

-922 ELWRDGAPLP
+922 ELWRDGAPLT

-1056 YADVE
+1056 YADAE
-1061 CTKRLATATSDENG
+1061 CTEWLATATSDENG
-1075 DVQFEDKWPAGTY
+1075 DVQFKDKWPAGTY

-1110 AAGKATVSTP
+1110 AAGKATISTP

-1126 EVKNTSRLRLKLR
+1126 EVKNTSRLRLKLK
-1139 VLGQLGEELPGA
+1139 VLGPLGEELPGA
-1151 VLWVTRDNGSPMLYK
+1151 VLRVTRDNGSPMLYK
-1166 TDEAGAALLEQMPA
+1166 TNEAGAALLEQMPA

-1266 VLLPSRKK
+1266 VLLPGRKK

>member
-1 MYTKISSGKEHRR
+1 MHTKISSGKEHRR
-14 HRARRVSVLLVVLA
+14 HRARRASVLLVVLA

-38 YTVAGAAEA
+38 YTVADAAPAEEEPALVPAPKEALPEPEDSMTKEEETDEQPAEA
-47 TETARPE
+47 Q
-54 PTPEPPADDT
+54 PAEDK
-64 TDDPANGTT
+64 A
-73 DDPADGTTD
+73 
-82 GTTDDPADGTTD
+82 
-94 DPADGTTDDPA
+94 
-105 DGTTDDPAD
+105 
-114 DITDRAAPTATAV
+114 RAAAATV
-127 TVTCYAAVDGGWKQV
+127 ECYAARDGIWYPV
-142 GTVQT
+142 TTVQT
-147 DKIDSNSTRYYIMAA
+147 AAQYADGSGKLRYYITAA
-162 ELDGI
+162 ELEEV
-167 YGEYGFSSANY
+167 YGAYGFKAANY
-178 SGELFF
+178 HGERFF
-184 PHTDGRNA
+184 PHTDSYDPNKM
-192 DTLWADAAPKKN
+192 WAGAAPIKSE
-204 TDGAWRIPLSK
+204 DGGWQIPLSHRTE
-215 QGPIY
+215 IR
-220 LYYLPGNTV
+220 LYYLPANKEGAE
-229 GTPSYFT
+229 SYFLDKKELSNET
-236 GSKAKTDPTMLE
+236 LLAE
-248 DNMFYTITVE
+248 NMFYTVTVE

-303 ELGPTKQTETSVTYT
+303 KLEPTKQTETSVTYT

-385 PDVDRIAVTITGANN
+385 PDIDRIEVKLTGEKANDRSL
-400 HTMFYS
+400 FYS
-406 FAGWKVVS
+406 FLGWRV
-414 AAGSPVLPAGTVLT
+414 ANITEEVLLQPGTKLT
-428 ADDLNAYAGSDGVI
+428 AADLQHYTGSDGEVT
-442 LLQAVWSGVDSHN
+442 LRAKWSGEDKLK
-455 RPNTVHFFLH
+455 RPITTHFFLH

-488 ALHTTRMLGA
+488 ALYTIRMLGA

-565 TITMKVDGVKI
+565 TITMKVDGVEI

-654 QPAKEVTEQGKRGY
+654 QPAKAVTEQGKLGY
-668 TRYDAETDTYTW
+668 TRYDAEADTYTW

-1056 YADVE
+1056 YADAE

-1110 AAGKATVSTP
+1110 AAGKATISTP

-1126 EVKNTSRLRLKLR
+1126 EVKNTSRLRLKLK
-1139 VLGQLGEELPGA
+1139 VLGPLGEELPGA
-1151 VLWVTRDNGSPMLYK
+1151 VLRVTRDNGSPMLYK
-1166 TDEAGAALLEQMPA
+1166 TNEAGAALLEQMPA

-1266 VLLPSRKK
+1266 VLLPGRKK

>member
-1 MYTKISSGKEHRR
+1 MHTKISSGKEHRR
-14 HRARRVSVLLVVLA
+14 RRARRASALMVVLA
-28 LLFTMLPTGL
+28 LLFTMVPTGFA
-38 YTVAGAAEA
+38 TVAGAAEA
-47 TETARPE
+47 TETAPPE

-64 TDDPANGTT
+64 TDDPANI
-73 DDPADGTTD
+73 
-82 GTTDDPADGTTD
+82 
-94 DPADGTTDDPA
+94 
-105 DGTTDDPAD
+105 TTDDPAD

-127 TVTCYAAVDGGWKQV
+127 AVTCYAAVDGNWKQV

-147 DKIDSNSTRYYIMAA
+147 DQIDSSGRYYIMAA
-162 ELDGI
+162 ALDGI
-167 YGEYGFSSANY
+167 YGEYGFSSAEY
-178 SGELFF
+178 KGELFF
-184 PHTDGRNA
+184 PHTDNNGI
-192 DTLWADAAPKKN
+192 DKLWADAAPIKSE
-204 TDGAWRIPLSK
+204 DGGWQIPLSHRTE
-215 QGPIY
+215 IR
-220 LYYLPGNTV
+220 LYYLPTNEEGAE
-229 GTPSYFT
+229 SYFLDKKELSNET
-236 GSKAKTDPTMLE
+236 LLAE
-248 DNMFYTITVE
+248 NMFYTVTVE

-288 SMAWDAMDGLTGKPL
+288 SMAWDAMDGLTGTHL
-303 ELGPTKQTETSVTYT
+303 ELEPTKQTETSVTYT
-318 IVEISQ
+318 IGEISQ

-361 QSAMVKGKKTLL
+361 QGAMVKGKKTLL

-385 PDVDRIAVTITGANN
+385 PDIDRIEVKLTGEKANN
-400 HTMFYS
+400 RSLFYS
-406 FAGWKVVS
+406 FLGWRV
-414 AAGSPVLPAGTVLT
+414 ANITEEVLLQPGTKLT
-428 ADDLNAYAGSDGVI
+428 AADLQHYTGSDGEVT
-442 LLQAVWSGVDSHN
+442 LRAKWSGEDKLK
-455 RPNTVHFFLH
+455 RPITTYFFLH

-565 TITMKVDGVKI
+565 TITMKVDGVEI

-615 VTKTFAGD
+615 VAKTFAGD

-654 QPAKEVTEQGKRGY
+654 QPAKAVTEQGKLGY
-668 TRYDAETDTYTW
+668 TRYDAEADTYTW

-725 YPEESGITITAVAYG
+725 YPEESGITITAAAYG

-838 TETLPTGYFGPG
+838 TEVLPTGYFGPG
-850 TVQVTVVQNT
+850 TVQVTVAQNT

-922 ELWRDGAPLP
+922 ELWRDGAPLT

-1056 YADVE
+1056 YADAE

-1110 AAGKATVSTP
+1110 AAGKATISTP

-1126 EVKNTSRLRLKLR
+1126 EVKNTSRLRLKLK
-1139 VLGQLGEELPGA
+1139 VLGPLGEELSGA
-1151 VLWVTRDNGSPMLYK
+1151 VLRVTRDNGSPMLYK
-1166 TDEAGAALLEQMPA
+1166 TNEASAALLEQMPA

-1224 CEGEEY
+1224 CKGEEY
-1230 TYLLTLKLKELHIL
+1230 TYLLTLELKELHIL

-1266 VLLPSRKK
+1266 VLLPGRKK

>member
-1 MYTKISSGKEHRR
+1 MHTKISSGKEHRR
-14 HRARRVSVLLVVLA
+14 HRARRASVLLVVLA

-38 YTVAGAAEA
+38 YTVADAAPAEEEPALVPAPEEALPEPEDSMTKEEETDEQPAEA
-47 TETARPE
+47 QPTEDKA
-54 PTPEPPADDT
+54 
-64 TDDPANGTT
+64 
-73 DDPADGTTD
+73 
-82 GTTDDPADGTTD
+82 
-94 DPADGTTDDPA
+94 
-105 DGTTDDPAD
+105 
-114 DITDRAAPTATAV
+114 RAAAATV
-127 TVTCYAAVDGGWKQV
+127 ECYAARDGIWYPV
-142 GTVQT
+142 TTVQT
-147 DKIDSNSTRYYIMAA
+147 AAQYADGSGKLRYYITAA
-162 ELDGI
+162 ELEEV
-167 YGEYGFSSANY
+167 YGAYGFKAANY
-178 SGELFF
+178 HGERFF
-184 PHTDGRNA
+184 PHTDSYDPNKM
-192 DTLWADAAPKKN
+192 WAGAAPIKSE
-204 TDGAWRIPLSK
+204 DGGWQIPLSHRTE
-215 QGPIY
+215 IR
-220 LYYLPGNTV
+220 LYYLPANKEGAE
-229 GTPSYFT
+229 SYFLDKKELSNET
-236 GSKAKTDPTMLE
+236 LLAE
-248 DNMFYTITVE
+248 NMFYTVTVE

-288 SMAWDAMDGLTGKPL
+288 SMAWDAMDGLTGTHL
-303 ELGPTKQTETSVTYT
+303 ELEPTKQTETSVTYT
-318 IVEISQ
+318 IEKISQ

-385 PDVDRIAVTITGANN
+385 PDIDRIEVKLTGEKANN
-400 HTMFYS
+400 RSLFYS
-406 FAGWKVVS
+406 FLGWRV
-414 AAGSPVLPAGTVLT
+414 ANITEEVLLQPGTKLT
-428 ADDLNAYAGSDGVI
+428 AADLQHYTGSDGEVT
-442 LLQAVWSGVDSHN
+442 LRAKWSGEDKLK
-455 RPNTVHFFLH
+455 RPITTHFFLH

-488 ALHTTRMLGA
+488 ALYTIRMLGA

-565 TITMKVDGVKI
+565 TITMKVDGVEI

-654 QPAKEVTEQGKRGY
+654 QPAKAVTEQGKLGY
-668 TRYDAETDTYTW
+668 TRYDAEADTYTW

-838 TETLPTGYFGPG
+838 TEVLPTGYFGPG
-850 TVQVTVVQNT
+850 TVQVTVAQNT

-922 ELWRDGAPLP
+922 ELWRDGAPLT

-1056 YADVE
+1056 YADAE

-1110 AAGKATVSTP
+1110 AAGKATISTP

-1126 EVKNTSRLRLKLR
+1126 EVKNTSRLRLKLK
-1139 VLGQLGEELPGA
+1139 VLGPLGEELPGA
-1151 VLWVTRDNGSPMLYK
+1151 VLRVTRDNGSPMLYK
-1166 TDEAGAALLEQMPA
+1166 TNEAGAALLEQMPA

-1266 VLLPSRKK
+1266 VLLPGRKK

>member
-1 MYTKISSGKEHRR
+1 MHTKISSGKEHRR
-14 HRARRVSVLLVVLA
+14 HRARRASVLLVVLA

-38 YTVAGAAEA
+38 YTVADAAPAEEEPALVPAPEEALPEPEDSMTKEEETDEQPAEA
-47 TETARPE
+47 Q
-54 PTPEPPADDT
+54 PAEDK
-64 TDDPANGTT
+64 A
-73 DDPADGTTD
+73 
-82 GTTDDPADGTTD
+82 
-94 DPADGTTDDPA
+94 
-105 DGTTDDPAD
+105 
-114 DITDRAAPTATAV
+114 RAAAATV
-127 TVTCYAAVDGGWKQV
+127 ECYAARDGIWYPV
-142 GTVQT
+142 TTVQT
-147 DKIDSNSTRYYIMAA
+147 AAQYADGSGKLRYYITAA
-162 ELDGI
+162 ELEEV
-167 YGEYGFSSANY
+167 YGAYGFKAANY
-178 SGELFF
+178 HGERFF
-184 PHTDGRNA
+184 PHTDSYDPNKM
-192 DTLWADAAPKKN
+192 WAGAAPIKSE
-204 TDGAWRIPLSK
+204 DGGWQIPLSHRTE
-215 QGPIY
+215 IR
-220 LYYLPGNTV
+220 LYYLPANKEGAE
-229 GTPSYFT
+229 SYFLDKKELSNET
-236 GSKAKTDPTMLE
+236 LLAE
-248 DNMFYTITVE
+248 NMFYTVTVE

-288 SMAWDAMDGLTGKPL
+288 SMAWDAMDGLTGTHL
-303 ELGPTKQTETSVTYT
+303 ELEPTKQTETSVTYT
-318 IVEISQ
+318 IEKISQ

-385 PDVDRIAVTITGANN
+385 PDIDRIEVKLTGEKANN
-400 HTMFYS
+400 RSLFYS
-406 FAGWKVVS
+406 FLGWRV
-414 AAGSPVLPAGTVLT
+414 ANITEEVLLQPGTKLT
-428 ADDLNAYAGSDGVI
+428 AADLQHYTGSDGEVT
-442 LLQAVWSGVDSHN
+442 LRAKWSGEDKLK
-455 RPNTVHFFLH
+455 RPITTHFFLH

-488 ALHTTRMLGA
+488 ALYTIRMLGA

-565 TITMKVDGVKI
+565 TITMKVDGVEI

-654 QPAKEVTEQGKRGY
+654 QPAKAVTEQGKLGY
-668 TRYDAETDTYTW
+668 TRYDAEADTYTW

-810 TEQIA
+810 TEQIT

-850 TVQVTVVQNT
+850 TVQVTVAQNT

-932 GDAYTVE
+932 GDAYTVK

-1056 YADVE
+1056 YADAE

-1110 AAGKATVSTP
+1110 AAGKATISTP

-1126 EVKNTSRLRLKLR
+1126 EVKNTSRLRLKLK
-1139 VLGQLGEELPGA
+1139 VLGPLGEELPGA
-1151 VLWVTRDNGSPMLYK
+1151 VLRVTRDNGSPMLYK
-1166 TDEAGAALLEQMPA
+1166 TNEAGAALLEQMPA

-1230 TYLLTLKLKELHIL
+1230 TYLLTLELKELHIL
-1244 PSTGGTGTVPFTLA
+1244 PSTGGAGTVPFTLA

-1266 VLLPSRKK
+1266 VLLPGRKK

>member
-1 MYTKISSGKEHRR
+1 MHTKISSGKEHRR
-14 HRARRVSVLLVVLA
+14 HRARRASVLLVVLA

-38 YTVAGAAEA
+38 YTVADAAPAEEEPALVPAPEEALPEPEDSMTKEEETDEQPAEA
-47 TETARPE
+47 Q
-54 PTPEPPADDT
+54 PAEDK
-64 TDDPANGTT
+64 A
-73 DDPADGTTD
+73 
-82 GTTDDPADGTTD
+82 
-94 DPADGTTDDPA
+94 
-105 DGTTDDPAD
+105 
-114 DITDRAAPTATAV
+114 RAAAATV
-127 TVTCYAAVDGGWKQV
+127 ECYAARDGIWYPV
-142 GTVQT
+142 TTVQT
-147 DKIDSNSTRYYIMAA
+147 AAQYADGSGKLRYYITAA
-162 ELDGI
+162 ELEEV
-167 YGEYGFSSANY
+167 YGAYGFKAANY
-178 SGELFF
+178 HGERFF
-184 PHTDGRNA
+184 PHTDSYDPNKM
-192 DTLWADAAPKKN
+192 WAGAAPIKSE
-204 TDGAWRIPLSK
+204 DGGWQIPLSHRTE
-215 QGPIY
+215 IR
-220 LYYLPGNTV
+220 LYYLPANKEGAE
-229 GTPSYFT
+229 SYFLDKKELSNET
-236 GSKAKTDPTMLE
+236 LLAE
-248 DNMFYTITVE
+248 NMFYTVTVE

-288 SMAWDAMDGLTGKPL
+288 SMAWDAMDGLTGTHL
-303 ELGPTKQTETSVTYT
+303 ELEPTKQTETSVTYT
-318 IVEISQ
+318 IEKISQ

-385 PDVDRIAVTITGANN
+385 PDIDRIEVKLTGEKANN
-400 HTMFYS
+400 RSLFYS
-406 FAGWKVVS
+406 FLGWRV
-414 AAGSPVLPAGTVLT
+414 ANITEEVLLQPGTKLT
-428 ADDLNAYAGSDGVI
+428 AADLQHYTGSDGEVT
-442 LLQAVWSGVDSHN
+442 LRAKWSGEDKLK
-455 RPNTVHFFLH
+455 RPITTHFFLH

-488 ALHTTRMLGA
+488 ALYTIRMLGA

-565 TITMKVDGVKI
+565 TITMKVDGVEI

-654 QPAKEVTEQGKRGY
+654 QPAKAVTEQGKLGY
-668 TRYDAETDTYTW
+668 TRYDAEADTYTW

-1056 YADVE
+1056 YADAE

-1110 AAGKATVSTP
+1110 AAGKATISTL

-1126 EVKNTSRLRLKLR
+1126 EVKNTSRLRLKLK
-1139 VLGQLGEELPGA
+1139 VLGPLGEELPGA
-1151 VLWVTRDNGSPMLYK
+1151 VLRVMRDNGSPMLYK
-1166 TDEAGAALLEQMPA
+1166 TNEAGAALLEQMPA

-1224 CEGEEY
+1224 REREEY
-1230 TYLLTLKLKELHIL
+1230 TYLLTLELKELHIL

-1266 VLLPSRKK
+1266 VLLPGRKK

>member
-1 MYTKISSGKEHRR
+1 MHTKISSGKEHRR
-14 HRARRVSVLLVVLA
+14 HRARRASVLLVVLA

-38 YTVAGAAEA
+38 YTVADAAPAEEEPALVPAPEEALPEPEDSMTKEEETDEQPAEA
-47 TETARPE
+47 Q
-54 PTPEPPADDT
+54 PAEDK
-64 TDDPANGTT
+64 A
-73 DDPADGTTD
+73 
-82 GTTDDPADGTTD
+82 
-94 DPADGTTDDPA
+94 
-105 DGTTDDPAD
+105 
-114 DITDRAAPTATAV
+114 RAAAATV
-127 TVTCYAAVDGGWKQV
+127 ECYAARDGIWYPV
-142 GTVQT
+142 TTVQT
-147 DKIDSNSTRYYIMAA
+147 AAQYADGSGKLRYYITAA
-162 ELDGI
+162 ELEEV
-167 YGEYGFSSANY
+167 YGAYGFKAANY
-178 SGELFF
+178 HGERFF
-184 PHTDGRNA
+184 PHTDSYDPNKM
-192 DTLWADAAPKKN
+192 WAGAAPIKSE
-204 TDGAWRIPLSK
+204 DGGWQIPLSHRTE
-215 QGPIY
+215 IR
-220 LYYLPGNTV
+220 LYYLPANKEGAE
-229 GTPSYFT
+229 SYFLDKKELSNET
-236 GSKAKTDPTMLE
+236 LLAE
-248 DNMFYTITVE
+248 NMFYTVTVE

-288 SMAWDAMDGLTGKPL
+288 SMAWDAMDGLTGTHL
-303 ELGPTKQTETSVTYT
+303 ELEPTKQTETSVTYT
-318 IVEISQ
+318 IEKISQ

-385 PDVDRIAVTITGANN
+385 PDIDRIEVKLTGEKANN
-400 HTMFYS
+400 RSLFYS
-406 FAGWKVVS
+406 FLGWRV
-414 AAGSPVLPAGTVLT
+414 ANITEEVLLQPGTKLT
-428 ADDLNAYAGSDGVI
+428 AADLQHYTGSDGEVT
-442 LLQAVWSGVDSHN
+442 LRAKWSGEDKLK
-455 RPNTVHFFLH
+455 RPITTHFFLH

-488 ALHTTRMLGA
+488 ALYTIRMLGA

-565 TITMKVDGVKI
+565 TITMKVDGVEI

-654 QPAKEVTEQGKRGY
+654 QPAKAVTEQGKLGY
-668 TRYDAETDTYTW
+668 TRYDAEADTYTW

-915 DKLPVTV
+915 DKLPVAV

-1056 YADVE
+1056 YADAE

-1110 AAGKATVSTP
+1110 AAGKATISTP

-1126 EVKNTSRLRLKLR
+1126 EVKNTSRLRLKLK
-1139 VLGQLGEELPGA
+1139 VLGPLGEELPGA
-1151 VLWVTRDNGSPMLYK
+1151 VLRVTRDNGSPMLYK
-1166 TDEAGAALLEQMPA
+1166 TNEAGAALLEQMPA

-1266 VLLPSRKK
+1266 VLLPGRKK

>member
-1 MYTKISSGKEHRR
+1 MHTKISSGKEHRR
-14 HRARRVSVLLVVLA
+14 HRARRASVLLVVLA

-38 YTVAGAAEA
+38 YTVADAAPAEEEPALVPAPEEALPEPEDSMTKEEETDEQPAEA
-47 TETARPE
+47 Q
-54 PTPEPPADDT
+54 PAEDK
-64 TDDPANGTT
+64 A
-73 DDPADGTTD
+73 
-82 GTTDDPADGTTD
+82 
-94 DPADGTTDDPA
+94 
-105 DGTTDDPAD
+105 
-114 DITDRAAPTATAV
+114 RAAAATV
-127 TVTCYAAVDGGWKQV
+127 ECYAARDGIWYPV
-142 GTVQT
+142 TTVQT
-147 DKIDSNSTRYYIMAA
+147 AAQYADGSGKLRYYITAA
-162 ELDGI
+162 ELEEV
-167 YGEYGFSSANY
+167 YGAYGFKAANY
-178 SGELFF
+178 HGERFF
-184 PHTDGRNA
+184 PHTDSYDPNKM
-192 DTLWADAAPKKN
+192 WAGAAPIKSE
-204 TDGAWRIPLSK
+204 DGGWQIPLSHRTE
-215 QGPIY
+215 IR
-220 LYYLPGNTV
+220 LYYLPANKEGAE
-229 GTPSYFT
+229 SYFLDKKELSNET
-236 GSKAKTDPTMLE
+236 LLAE
-248 DNMFYTITVE
+248 NMFYTVTVE

-288 SMAWDAMDGLTGKPL
+288 SMAWDAMDGLTGTHL
-303 ELGPTKQTETSVTYT
+303 ELEPTKQTETSVTYT
-318 IVEISQ
+318 IEKISQ

-385 PDVDRIAVTITGANN
+385 PDIDRIEVKLTGEKANDRSL
-400 HTMFYS
+400 FYS
-406 FAGWKVVS
+406 FLGWRV
-414 AAGSPVLPAGTVLT
+414 ANITEEVLLQPGTKLT
-428 ADDLNAYAGSDGVI
+428 AADLQHYTGSDGEVT
-442 LLQAVWSGVDSHN
+442 LRAKWSGEDKLK
-455 RPNTVHFFLH
+455 RPITTHFFLH

-488 ALHTTRMLGA
+488 ALYTIRMLGA

-537 VNNPVQGGRLEDLP
+537 VNNQVQGGRLEDLP

-565 TITMKVDGVKI
+565 TITMKVDGVDI

-615 VTKTFAGD
+615 VAKTFAGD

-654 QPAKEVTEQGKRGY
+654 QPAKAVTEQGKLGY
-668 TRYDAETDTYTW
+668 TRYDAEADTYTW

-725 YPEESGITITAVAYG
+725 YPEESGITITAAAYG

-838 TETLPTGYFGPG
+838 TEVLPTGYFGPG
-850 TVQVTVVQNT
+850 TVQVTVAQNT

-922 ELWRDGAPLP
+922 ELWRDGAPLT

-1056 YADVE
+1056 YADAE

-1110 AAGKATVSTP
+1110 AAGKATISTP

-1126 EVKNTSRLRLKLR
+1126 EVKNTSRLRLKLK
-1139 VLGQLGEELPGA
+1139 VLGPLGEELPGA
-1151 VLWVTRDNGSPMLYK
+1151 VLRVTRDNGSPMLYK
-1166 TDEAGAALLEQMPA
+1166 TNEAGAALLEQMPA

-1244 PSTGGTGTVPFTLA
+1244 PSTGGAGTVPFTLA

-1266 VLLPSRKK
+1266 VLLPGRKK

>member
-1 MYTKISSGKEHRR
+1 MHTKISSGKEHRR
-14 HRARRVSVLLVVLA
+14 HRARRASVLLVVLA

-38 YTVAGAAEA
+38 YTVADAAPAEEEPALVPAPEEALPEPEDSMTKEEETDEQPAEA
-47 TETARPE
+47 Q
-54 PTPEPPADDT
+54 PAEDK
-64 TDDPANGTT
+64 A
-73 DDPADGTTD
+73 
-82 GTTDDPADGTTD
+82 
-94 DPADGTTDDPA
+94 
-105 DGTTDDPAD
+105 
-114 DITDRAAPTATAV
+114 RAAAATV
-127 TVTCYAAVDGGWKQV
+127 ECYAARDGIWYPV
-142 GTVQT
+142 TTVQT
-147 DKIDSNSTRYYIMAA
+147 AAQYADGSGKLRYYITAA
-162 ELDGI
+162 ELEEV
-167 YGEYGFSSANY
+167 YGAYGFKAANY
-178 SGELFF
+178 HGERFF
-184 PHTDGRNA
+184 PHTDSYDPNKM
-192 DTLWADAAPKKN
+192 WAGAAPIKSE
-204 TDGAWRIPLSK
+204 DGGWQIPLSHRTE
-215 QGPIY
+215 IR
-220 LYYLPGNTV
+220 LYYLPANKEGAE
-229 GTPSYFT
+229 SYFLDKKELSNET
-236 GSKAKTDPTMLE
+236 LLAE
-248 DNMFYTITVE
+248 NMFYTVTVE

-288 SMAWDAMDGLTGKPL
+288 SMAWDAMDGLTGTHL
-303 ELGPTKQTETSVTYT
+303 ELEPTKQTETSVTYT
-318 IVEISQ
+318 IEKISQ

-385 PDVDRIAVTITGANN
+385 PDIDRIEVKLTGEKANN
-400 HTMFYS
+400 RSLFYS
-406 FAGWKVVS
+406 FLGWRV
-414 AAGSPVLPAGTVLT
+414 ANITEEVLLQPGTKLT
-428 ADDLNAYAGSDGVI
+428 AADLQHYTGSDGEVT
-442 LLQAVWSGVDSHN
+442 LRAKWSGEDKLK
-455 RPNTVHFFLH
+455 RPITTHFFLH

-488 ALHTTRMLGA
+488 ALYTIRMLGA

-565 TITMKVDGVKI
+565 TITMKVDGVEI

-654 QPAKEVTEQGKRGY
+654 QPAKAVTEQGKLGY
-668 TRYDAETDTYTW
+668 TRYDAEADTYTW

-775 LAKVEYKLSRPGGA
+775 LAKAEYKLSRPGGA

-829 RLEEGTYTL
+829 RLEEGIYTL

-1056 YADVE
+1056 YADAE

-1110 AAGKATVSTP
+1110 AAGKATISTP

-1126 EVKNTSRLRLKLR
+1126 EVKNTSRLRLKLK
-1139 VLGQLGEELPGA
+1139 VLGPLGEELPGA
-1151 VLWVTRDNGSPMLYK
+1151 VLRVTRDNGSPMLYK
-1166 TDEAGAALLEQMPA
+1166 TNEAGAALLEQMPA

-1230 TYLLTLKLKELHIL
+1230 TYLLTLELKELHIL

-1266 VLLPSRKK
+1266 VLLPGRKK

>member
-1 MYTKISSGKEHRR
+1 MHTKISSGKEHRR
-14 HRARRVSVLLVVLA
+14 HRARRASVLLVVLA

-38 YTVAGAAEA
+38 YTVADAAPAEEEPALVPAPEEALPEPEDSMTKEEETDEQPAEA
-47 TETARPE
+47 Q
-54 PTPEPPADDT
+54 PAEDK
-64 TDDPANGTT
+64 A
-73 DDPADGTTD
+73 
-82 GTTDDPADGTTD
+82 
-94 DPADGTTDDPA
+94 
-105 DGTTDDPAD
+105 
-114 DITDRAAPTATAV
+114 RAAAATV
-127 TVTCYAAVDGGWKQV
+127 ECYAARDGIWYPV
-142 GTVQT
+142 TTVQT
-147 DKIDSNSTRYYIMAA
+147 AAQYADGSGKLRYYITAA
-162 ELDGI
+162 ELEEV
-167 YGEYGFSSANY
+167 YGAYGFKAANY
-178 SGELFF
+178 HGERFF
-184 PHTDGRNA
+184 PHTDSYDPNKM
-192 DTLWADAAPKKN
+192 WADAAPIKSE
-204 TDGAWRIPLSK
+204 DGGWQIPLSHRTE
-215 QGPIY
+215 IR
-220 LYYLPGNTV
+220 LYYLPANKEGAE
-229 GTPSYFT
+229 SYFLDKKELSNET
-236 GSKAKTDPTMLE
+236 LLAE
-248 DNMFYTITVE
+248 NMFYTVTVE

-288 SMAWDAMDGLTGKPL
+288 SMAWDAMDGLTGTHL
-303 ELGPTKQTETSVTYT
+303 ELEPTKQTETSVTYT
-318 IVEISQ
+318 IEKISQ

-385 PDVDRIAVTITGANN
+385 PDIDRIEVKLTGEKANN
-400 HTMFYS
+400 RSLFYS
-406 FAGWKVVS
+406 FLGWRV
-414 AAGSPVLPAGTVLT
+414 ANITEEVLLQPGTKLT
-428 ADDLNAYAGSDGVI
+428 AADLQHYTGSDGEVT
-442 LLQAVWSGVDSHN
+442 LRAKWSGEDKLK
-455 RPNTVHFFLH
+455 RPITTHFFLH

-488 ALHTTRMLGA
+488 ALYTIRMLGA

-565 TITMKVDGVKI
+565 TITMKVDGVEI

-601 HIDGVLVAKRTRFF
+601 HIDGVLVAKRARFF
-615 VTKTFAGD
+615 VAKTFAGD

-654 QPAKEVTEQGKRGY
+654 QPAKAVTEQGKLGY
-668 TRYDAETDTYTW
+668 TRYDAEADTYTW

-725 YPEESGITITAVAYG
+725 YPEESGITITAAAYG

-1056 YADVE
+1056 YADAE

-1110 AAGKATVSTP
+1110 AAGKATISTP

-1126 EVKNTSRLRLKLR
+1126 EVKNTSRLRLKLK
-1139 VLGQLGEELPGA
+1139 VLGPLGEELPGA
-1151 VLWVTRDNGSPMLYK
+1151 VLRVTRDNGSPMLYK
-1166 TDEAGAALLEQMPA
+1166 TNEAGAALLEQMPA

-1230 TYLLTLKLKELHIL
+1230 TYLLTLELKELHIL

-1266 VLLPSRKK
+1266 VLLPGRKK

>member
-1 MYTKISSGKEHRR
+1 MHTKISSGKEHRR
-14 HRARRVSVLLVVLA
+14 HRARRGSVLLVVLA

-38 YTVAGAAEA
+38 YTVADAAPAEEEPALVPAPEEALPEPEDSMTKEEEMDEQPAEA
-47 TETARPE
+47 Q
-54 PTPEPPADDT
+54 PAEDK
-64 TDDPANGTT
+64 A
-73 DDPADGTTD
+73 
-82 GTTDDPADGTTD
+82 
-94 DPADGTTDDPA
+94 
-105 DGTTDDPAD
+105 
-114 DITDRAAPTATAV
+114 RAAAATV
-127 TVTCYAAVDGGWKQV
+127 ECYAARDGIWYPV
-142 GTVQT
+142 TTVQT
-147 DKIDSNSTRYYIMAA
+147 AAQYTDGSGKLRYYITAA
-162 ELDGI
+162 ELEEV
-167 YGEYGFSSANY
+167 YSVYGFKAANY
-178 SGELFF
+178 HGEWFF
-184 PHTDGRNA
+184 PHTDSYDPNKM
-192 DTLWADAAPKKN
+192 WADAAPIKSE
-204 TDGAWRIPLSK
+204 DGGWQIPLSHRTE
-215 QGPIY
+215 IR
-220 LYYLPGNTV
+220 LYYLPANEEGAE
-229 GTPSYFT
+229 SYFLDKKELSDET
-236 GSKAKTDPTMLE
+236 LLAE
-248 DNMFYTITVE
+248 NMFYTVTVE

-288 SMAWDAMDGLTGKPL
+288 SMAWDAMDGLTGTHL
-303 ELGPTKQTETSVTYT
+303 ELEPTKQTETSVTYT
-318 IVEISQ
+318 IGEIIQ

-385 PDVDRIAVTITGANN
+385 PDIDRIEVKLTGEKANN
-400 HTMFYS
+400 RSLFYS
-406 FAGWKVVS
+406 FLGWRV
-414 AAGSPVLPAGTVLT
+414 ANITEEVLLQPGTKLT
-428 ADDLNAYAGSDGVI
+428 AADLQHYTGSDGEVT
-442 LLQAVWSGVDSHN
+442 LRAKWSGEDKLK
-455 RPNTVHFFLH
+455 RPITTHFFLH
-465 LNGEIRGSVDDGVQW
+465 LNGEIRSSVDDGVQW

-488 ALHTTRMLGA
+488 ALYTTRMLGA

-565 TITMKVDGVKI
+565 TITMKVDGVDI

-654 QPAKEVTEQGKRGY
+654 QPAKAVTEQGKLGY
-668 TRYDAETDTYTW
+668 TRYDAEADTYTW

-725 YPEESGITITAVAYG
+725 YPEESDITITAVAYG

-789 EVVLYRKP
+789 EVALYRKP

-810 TEQIA
+810 TEQIT

-850 TVQVTVVQNT
+850 TVQVTVAQNT

-939 LNKENEWQYTW
+939 LNKENEWQCTW

-990 TYAKALYRQA
+990 TYAKALYRETGKQ
-1000 EDKEY
+1000 EY
-1005 REEHWWQKAD
+1005 REEHWWQGAD
-1015 GTQCFAREAL
+1015 GTQHFAREAL

-1056 YADVE
+1056 YADAE
-1061 CTKRLATATSDENG
+1061 CTKRLATATSYENG

-1110 AAGKATVSTP
+1110 AAGKATISTP

-1126 EVKNTSRLRLKLR
+1126 EVKNTSRLRLKLK
-1139 VLGQLGEELPGA
+1139 VLGPLGEELPGA
-1151 VLWVTRDNGSPMLYK
+1151 VLRVTRDNGSPMLYK
-1166 TDEAGAALLEQMPA
+1166 TNEAGAALLEQMPA

-1195 PEDSAPNLKAEYG
+1195 PEDSVPNLKAEYG

-1224 CEGEEY
+1224 REGEEY
-1230 TYLLTLKLKELHIL
+1230 TYLLTLELKELHIL

-1266 VLLPSRKK
+1266 VLLPGRKK

>member
-1 MYTKISSGKEHRR
+1 MHTKISSGKEHRR
-14 HRARRVSVLLVVLA
+14 HRARRASVLLVVLA

-38 YTVAGAAEA
+38 YTVADAAPAEEEPALVPAPEEALPEPEDSMTKEEETDEQPAEA
-47 TETARPE
+47 Q
-54 PTPEPPADDT
+54 PAEDK
-64 TDDPANGTT
+64 A
-73 DDPADGTTD
+73 
-82 GTTDDPADGTTD
+82 
-94 DPADGTTDDPA
+94 
-105 DGTTDDPAD
+105 
-114 DITDRAAPTATAV
+114 RAAAATV
-127 TVTCYAAVDGGWKQV
+127 ECYAARDGIWYPV
-142 GTVQT
+142 TTVQT
-147 DKIDSNSTRYYIMAA
+147 AAQYADGSGKLRYYITAA
-162 ELDGI
+162 ELEEV
-167 YGEYGFSSANY
+167 YGAYGFKAANY
-178 SGELFF
+178 HGERFF
-184 PHTDGRNA
+184 PHTDSYDPNKM
-192 DTLWADAAPKKN
+192 WADAAPIKSE
-204 TDGAWRIPLSK
+204 DGGWQIPLSHRTE
-215 QGPIY
+215 IR
-220 LYYLPGNTV
+220 LYYLPANKEGAE
-229 GTPSYFT
+229 SYFLDKKELSNET
-236 GSKAKTDPTMLE
+236 LLAE
-248 DNMFYTITVE
+248 NMFYTVTVE

-288 SMAWDAMDGLTGKPL
+288 SMAWDAMDGLTGTHL
-303 ELGPTKQTETSVTYT
+303 ELEPTKQTETSVTYT
-318 IVEISQ
+318 IEKISQ

-385 PDVDRIAVTITGANN
+385 PDIDRIEVKLTGEKANN
-400 HTMFYS
+400 RSLFYS
-406 FAGWKVVS
+406 FLGWRV
-414 AAGSPVLPAGTVLT
+414 ANITEEVLLQPGTKLT
-428 ADDLNAYAGSDGVI
+428 AADLQHYTGSDGEVT
-442 LLQAVWSGVDSHN
+442 LRAKWSGEDKLK
-455 RPNTVHFFLH
+455 RPITTHFFLH

-488 ALHTTRMLGA
+488 ALYTIRMLGA

-565 TITMKVDGVKI
+565 TITMKVDGVEI

-654 QPAKEVTEQGKRGY
+654 QPAKAVTEQGKLGY
-668 TRYDAETDTYTW
+668 TRYDAEADTYTW

-693 ETGHTLQG
+693 EVGHTLQG

-725 YPEESGITITAVAYG
+725 YPEESGINITAVAYG

-775 LAKVEYKLSRPGGA
+775 LAKVEYKLSRPDGA

-838 TETLPTGYFGPG
+838 TEVLPTGYFGPG
-850 TVQVTVVQNT
+850 TVWVTVAQNT

-866 HAEAKALPEGITPS
+866 HAEAKALPEGITPP

-1056 YADVE
+1056 YADAE

-1075 DVQFEDKWPAGTY
+1075 DVQFKDKWPAGTY

-1110 AAGKATVSTP
+1110 AAGKATISTP

-1126 EVKNTSRLRLKLR
+1126 EVKNTSRLRLKLK

-1151 VLWVTRDNGSPMLYK
+1151 VLRVTRDNGSPMLYK
-1166 TDEAGAALLEQMPA
+1166 TNEAGAALLEQMPA

-1244 PSTGGTGTVPFTLA
+1244 PSTGGAGTVPFTLA

-1266 VLLPSRKK
+1266 VLLPGRKK

>member
-1 MYTKISSGKEHRR
+1 MHTKISSGKEHRR
-14 HRARRVSVLLVVLA
+14 HRARRASVLLVVLA

-38 YTVAGAAEA
+38 YTVADAAPAEEEPALVPAPEEALPEPEDSMTKEEETDEQPAEA
-47 TETARPE
+47 Q
-54 PTPEPPADDT
+54 PAEDK
-64 TDDPANGTT
+64 A
-73 DDPADGTTD
+73 
-82 GTTDDPADGTTD
+82 
-94 DPADGTTDDPA
+94 
-105 DGTTDDPAD
+105 
-114 DITDRAAPTATAV
+114 RAAAATV
-127 TVTCYAAVDGGWKQV
+127 ECYAARDGIWYPV
-142 GTVQT
+142 TTVQT
-147 DKIDSNSTRYYIMAA
+147 AAQYADGSGKLRYYITAA
-162 ELDGI
+162 ELEEV
-167 YGEYGFSSANY
+167 YGAYGFKAANY
-178 SGELFF
+178 HGERFF
-184 PHTDGRNA
+184 PHTDSYDPNKM
-192 DTLWADAAPKKN
+192 WAGAAPIKSE
-204 TDGAWRIPLSK
+204 DGGWQIPLSHRTE
-215 QGPIY
+215 IR
-220 LYYLPGNTV
+220 LYYLPANKEGAE
-229 GTPSYFT
+229 SYFLDKKELSNET
-236 GSKAKTDPTMLE
+236 LLAE
-248 DNMFYTITVE
+248 NMFYTVQVE

-288 SMAWDAMDGLTGKPL
+288 SMAWDAMDGLTGTHL
-303 ELGPTKQTETSVTYT
+303 ELEPTKQTETSVTYT
-318 IVEISQ
+318 IEKISQ

-385 PDVDRIAVTITGANN
+385 PDIDRIEVKLTGEKANN
-400 HTMFYS
+400 RSLFYS
-406 FAGWKVVS
+406 FLGWRV
-414 AAGSPVLPAGTVLT
+414 ANITEEVLLQPGTKLT
-428 ADDLNAYAGSDGVI
+428 AADLQHYTGSDGEVT
-442 LLQAVWSGVDSHN
+442 LRAKWSGEDKLK
-455 RPNTVHFFLH
+455 RPITTHFFLH

-565 TITMKVDGVKI
+565 TITMKVDGVEI

-615 VTKTFAGD
+615 VAKTFAGD

-654 QPAKEVTEQGKRGY
+654 QPAKAVTEQGKLGY
-668 TRYDAETDTYTW
+668 TRYDAEADTYTW

-725 YPEESGITITAVAYG
+725 YPEESGITITAAAYG

-838 TETLPTGYFGPG
+838 TEVLPTGYFGPG
-850 TVQVTVVQNT
+850 TVQVTVAQNT

-922 ELWRDGAPLP
+922 ELWRDGAPLT

-1056 YADVE
+1056 YADAE

-1110 AAGKATVSTP
+1110 AAGKATISTP

-1126 EVKNTSRLRLKLR
+1126 EVKNTSRLRLKLK
-1139 VLGQLGEELPGA
+1139 VLGPLGEELPGA
-1151 VLWVTRDNGSPMLYK
+1151 VLRVTRDNGSPMLYK
-1166 TDEAGAALLEQMPA
+1166 TNEASAALLEQMPA

-1224 CEGEEY
+1224 CKGEEY
-1230 TYLLTLKLKELHIL
+1230 TYLLTLELKELHIL

-1266 VLLPSRKK
+1266 VLLPGRKK

>member
-1 MYTKISSGKEHRR
+1 MHTKISSGKEHRR
-14 HRARRVSVLLVVLA
+14 HRARRASVLLVVLA

-38 YTVAGAAEA
+38 YTVADAAPAEEEPALVPAPEEALPEPEDSMTKEEETDEQPAEA
-47 TETARPE
+47 Q
-54 PTPEPPADDT
+54 PAEDK
-64 TDDPANGTT
+64 A
-73 DDPADGTTD
+73 
-82 GTTDDPADGTTD
+82 
-94 DPADGTTDDPA
+94 
-105 DGTTDDPAD
+105 
-114 DITDRAAPTATAV
+114 RAAAATV
-127 TVTCYAAVDGGWKQV
+127 ECYAARDGIWYPV
-142 GTVQT
+142 TTVQT
-147 DKIDSNSTRYYIMAA
+147 AAQYADGSGKLRYYITAA
-162 ELDGI
+162 ELEEV
-167 YGEYGFSSANY
+167 YGAYGFKAANY
-178 SGELFF
+178 HGERFF
-184 PHTDGRNA
+184 PHTDSYDPNKM
-192 DTLWADAAPKKN
+192 WADAAPIKSE
-204 TDGAWRIPLSK
+204 DGGWQIPLSHRTE
-215 QGPIY
+215 IR
-220 LYYLPGNTV
+220 LYYLPANKEGAE
-229 GTPSYFT
+229 SYFLDKKELSNET
-236 GSKAKTDPTMLE
+236 LLAE
-248 DNMFYTITVE
+248 NMFYTVTVE

-288 SMAWDAMDGLTGKPL
+288 SMAWDAMDGLTGTHL
-303 ELGPTKQTETSVTYT
+303 ELEPTKQTETSVTYT
-318 IVEISQ
+318 IEKISQ

-385 PDVDRIAVTITGANN
+385 PDIDRIEVKLTGEKANDRSL
-400 HTMFYS
+400 FYS
-406 FAGWKVVS
+406 FLGWRV
-414 AAGSPVLPAGTVLT
+414 ANITEEVLLQPGTKLT
-428 ADDLNAYAGSDGVI
+428 AADLQHYTGSDGEVT
-442 LLQAVWSGVDSHN
+442 LRAKWSGEDKLK
-455 RPNTVHFFLH
+455 RPITTYFFLH

-565 TITMKVDGVKI
+565 TITMKVDGVEI

-615 VTKTFAGD
+615 VAKTFAGD

-654 QPAKEVTEQGKRGY
+654 QPAKAVTEQGKLGY
-668 TRYDAETDTYTW
+668 TRYDAEADTYTW

-725 YPEESGITITAVAYG
+725 YPEESGITITAAAYG

-838 TETLPTGYFGPG
+838 TEVLPTGYFGPG
-850 TVQVTVVQNT
+850 TVQVTVAQNT

-885 QNADADNVVIL
+885 QNADADNAVIL

-922 ELWRDGAPLP
+922 ELWRDGAPLT

-1056 YADVE
+1056 YADAE

-1110 AAGKATVSTP
+1110 AAGKATISTP

-1126 EVKNTSRLRLKLR
+1126 EVKNTSRLRLKLK
-1139 VLGQLGEELPGA
+1139 VLGPLGEELPGA
-1151 VLWVTRDNGSPMLYK
+1151 VLRVTRDNGSPMLYK
-1166 TDEAGAALLEQMPA
+1166 TNEASAALLEQMPA

-1224 CEGEEY
+1224 CKGEEY
-1230 TYLLTLKLKELHIL
+1230 TYLLTLELKELHIL

-1266 VLLPSRKK
+1266 VLLPGRKK

>member
-1 MYTKISSGKEHRR
+1 MHTKISSGKEHRR

-38 YTVAGAAEA
+38 YTVADAAPAEEEPALVPAPEEALPEPEDSMTKEEETDEQPAEA
-47 TETARPE
+47 Q
-54 PTPEPPADDT
+54 PAEDK
-64 TDDPANGTT
+64 A
-73 DDPADGTTD
+73 
-82 GTTDDPADGTTD
+82 
-94 DPADGTTDDPA
+94 
-105 DGTTDDPAD
+105 
-114 DITDRAAPTATAV
+114 RAAAATV
-127 TVTCYAAVDGGWKQV
+127 ECYAARDGIWYPV
-142 GTVQT
+142 TTVQT
-147 DKIDSNSTRYYIMAA
+147 AAQYADGSGKLRYYITAA
-162 ELDGI
+162 ELEEV
-167 YGEYGFSSANY
+167 YGAYGFKAANY
-178 SGELFF
+178 HGERFF
-184 PHTDGRNA
+184 PHTDSYDPNKM
-192 DTLWADAAPKKN
+192 WAGAAPIKSE
-204 TDGAWRIPLSK
+204 DGGWQIPLSHRTE
-215 QGPIY
+215 IR
-220 LYYLPGNTV
+220 LYYLPANKEGAE
-229 GTPSYFT
+229 SYFLDKKELSNET
-236 GSKAKTDPTMLE
+236 LLAE
-248 DNMFYTITVE
+248 NMFYTVTVE

-288 SMAWDAMDGLTGKPL
+288 SMAWDAMDGLTGTHL
-303 ELGPTKQTETSVTYT
+303 ELEPTKQTETSVTYT
-318 IVEISQ
+318 IEKISQ

-385 PDVDRIAVTITGANN
+385 PDIDRIEVKLTGEKANDRSL
-400 HTMFYS
+400 FYS
-406 FAGWKVVS
+406 FLGWRV
-414 AAGSPVLPAGTVLT
+414 ANITEEVLLQPGTKLT
-428 ADDLNAYAGSDGVI
+428 AADLQHYTGSDGEVT
-442 LLQAVWSGVDSHN
+442 LRAKWSGEDKLK
-455 RPNTVHFFLH
+455 RPITTHFFLH

-488 ALHTTRMLGA
+488 ALYTIRMLGA

-565 TITMKVDGVKI
+565 TITMKVDGVEI

-654 QPAKEVTEQGKRGY
+654 QPAKAVTEQGKLGY
-668 TRYDAETDTYTW
+668 TRYDAEADTYTW

-838 TETLPTGYFGPG
+838 TEVLPTGYFGPG
-850 TVQVTVVQNT
+850 TVQVTVAQNT

-922 ELWRDGAPLP
+922 ELWRDGAPLT

-1056 YADVE
+1056 YADAE

-1110 AAGKATVSTP
+1110 AAGKATISTP

-1126 EVKNTSRLRLKLR
+1126 EVKNTSRLRLKLK
-1139 VLGQLGEELPGA
+1139 VLGPLGEELPGA
-1151 VLWVTRDNGSPMLYK
+1151 VLRVTRDNGSPMLYK
-1166 TDEAGAALLEQMPA
+1166 TNEAGAALLEQMPA

-1266 VLLPSRKK
+1266 VLLPGRKK

>member
-1 MYTKISSGKEHRR
+1 MHTKLSSGKEHRR
-14 HRARRVSVLLVVLA
+14 HRARRASVLLVVLA

-38 YTVAGAAEA
+38 YTVADAAPAEEEPALVPAPEEALPEPEDSMTKEEETDEQPAEA
-47 TETARPE
+47 Q
-54 PTPEPPADDT
+54 PAEDK
-64 TDDPANGTT
+64 A
-73 DDPADGTTD
+73 
-82 GTTDDPADGTTD
+82 
-94 DPADGTTDDPA
+94 
-105 DGTTDDPAD
+105 
-114 DITDRAAPTATAV
+114 RAAAATV
-127 TVTCYAAVDGGWKQV
+127 ECYAARDGIWYPV
-142 GTVQT
+142 TTVQT
-147 DKIDSNSTRYYIMAA
+147 AAQYADGSGKLRYYITAA
-162 ELDGI
+162 ELEEV
-167 YGEYGFSSANY
+167 YGAYGFKAANY
-178 SGELFF
+178 HGERFF
-184 PHTDGRNA
+184 PHTDSYDPNKM
-192 DTLWADAAPKKN
+192 WADAAPIKSE
-204 TDGAWRIPLSK
+204 DGGWQIPLSHRTE
-215 QGPIY
+215 IR
-220 LYYLPGNTV
+220 LYYLPANKEGAE
-229 GTPSYFT
+229 SYFLDKKELSNET
-236 GSKAKTDPTMLE
+236 LLAE
-248 DNMFYTITVE
+248 NMFYTVTVE

-288 SMAWDAMDGLTGKPL
+288 SMAWDAMDGLTGTHL
-303 ELGPTKQTETSVTYT
+303 ELEPTKQTETSVTYT
-318 IVEISQ
+318 IEKISQ

-385 PDVDRIAVTITGANN
+385 PDIDRIEVKLTGEKANN
-400 HTMFYS
+400 RSLFYS
-406 FAGWKVVS
+406 FLGWRV
-414 AAGSPVLPAGTVLT
+414 ANITEEVLLQPGTKLT
-428 ADDLNAYAGSDGVI
+428 AADLQHYTGSDGEVT
-442 LLQAVWSGVDSHN
+442 LRAKWSGEDKLK
-455 RPNTVHFFLH
+455 RPITTHFFLH

-488 ALHTTRMLGA
+488 ALYTIRMLGA

-565 TITMKVDGVKI
+565 TITMKVDGVEI

-654 QPAKEVTEQGKRGY
+654 QPAKAVTEQGKLGY
-668 TRYDAETDTYTW
+668 TRYDAEADTYTW

-1056 YADVE
+1056 YADAE

-1110 AAGKATVSTP
+1110 AAGKATISTP

-1126 EVKNTSRLRLKLR
+1126 EVKNTSRLRLKLK
-1139 VLGQLGEELPGA
+1139 VLGPLGEELPGA
-1151 VLWVTRDNGSPMLYK
+1151 VLRVTRDNGSPMLYK
-1166 TDEAGAALLEQMPA
+1166 TNEAGAALLEQMPA

-1266 VLLPSRKK
+1266 VLLPGRKK

>member
-1 MYTKISSGKEHRR
+1 MHTKISSGKEHRR
-14 HRARRVSVLLVVLA
+14 HRARRASVLLVVLA

-38 YTVAGAAEA
+38 YTVADAAPAEEEPALVPAPEEALPEPEDSMTKEEETDEQPAEA
-47 TETARPE
+47 Q
-54 PTPEPPADDT
+54 PAEDK
-64 TDDPANGTT
+64 A
-73 DDPADGTTD
+73 
-82 GTTDDPADGTTD
+82 
-94 DPADGTTDDPA
+94 
-105 DGTTDDPAD
+105 
-114 DITDRAAPTATAV
+114 RAAAATV
-127 TVTCYAAVDGGWKQV
+127 ECYAARDGIWYPV
-142 GTVQT
+142 TTVQT
-147 DKIDSNSTRYYIMAA
+147 AAQYADGSGKLRYYITAA
-162 ELDGI
+162 ELEEV
-167 YGEYGFSSANY
+167 YGAYGFKAANY
-178 SGELFF
+178 HGERFF
-184 PHTDGRNA
+184 PHTDSYDPNKM
-192 DTLWADAAPKKN
+192 WAGAAPIKSE
-204 TDGAWRIPLSK
+204 DGGWQIPLSHRTE
-215 QGPIY
+215 IR
-220 LYYLPGNTV
+220 LYYLPANKEGAE
-229 GTPSYFT
+229 SYFLDKKELSDET
-236 GSKAKTDPTMLE
+236 LLAE
-248 DNMFYTITVE
+248 NMFYTVTVE

-288 SMAWDAMDGLTGKPL
+288 SMAWDAMDGLTGTHL
-303 ELGPTKQTETSVTYT
+303 ELEPTKQTETSVTYT
-318 IVEISQ
+318 IEKISQ

-385 PDVDRIAVTITGANN
+385 PDIDRIEVKLTGEKANN
-400 HTMFYS
+400 RSLFYS
-406 FAGWKVVS
+406 FLGWRV
-414 AAGSPVLPAGTVLT
+414 ANITEEVLLQPGTKLT
-428 ADDLNAYAGSDGVI
+428 AADLQHYTGSDGEVT
-442 LLQAVWSGVDSHN
+442 LRAKWSGEDKLK
-455 RPNTVHFFLH
+455 RPITTHFFLH

-488 ALHTTRMLGA
+488 ALYTIRMLGA

-565 TITMKVDGVKI
+565 TITMKVDGVEI

-654 QPAKEVTEQGKRGY
+654 QPAKAVTEQGKLGY
-668 TRYDAETDTYTW
+668 TRYDAEADTYTW

-1056 YADVE
+1056 YADAE

-1110 AAGKATVSTP
+1110 AAGKATISTP

-1126 EVKNTSRLRLKLR
+1126 EVKNTSRLRLKLK
-1139 VLGQLGEELPGA
+1139 VLGPLGEELPGA
-1151 VLWVTRDNGSPMLYK
+1151 VLRVTRDNGSPMLYK
-1166 TDEAGAALLEQMPA
+1166 TNEAGAALLEQMPA

-1266 VLLPSRKK
+1266 VLLPGRKK

>member
-1 MYTKISSGKEHRR
+1 MHTKISSGKEHRR
-14 HRARRVSVLLVVLA
+14 HRARRASVLLVVLA

-38 YTVAGAAEA
+38 YTVADAAPAEEEPALVPAPEEA
-47 TETARPE
+47 LPE
-54 PTPEPPADDT
+54 PEDSMTKEEETDEQPTEAQPAEDK
-64 TDDPANGTT
+64 A
-73 DDPADGTTD
+73 
-82 GTTDDPADGTTD
+82 
-94 DPADGTTDDPA
+94 
-105 DGTTDDPAD
+105 
-114 DITDRAAPTATAV
+114 RAAAATV
-127 TVTCYAAVDGGWKQV
+127 ECYAARDGIWYPV
-142 GTVQT
+142 TTVQT
-147 DKIDSNSTRYYIMAA
+147 AAQYADGSGKLRYYITAA
-162 ELDGI
+162 ELEEVYGAYGFTAAKY
-167 YGEYGFSSANY
+167 YGER
-178 SGELFF
+178 FF
-184 PHTDGRNA
+184 PHTDSYDPNNM
-192 DTLWADAAPKKN
+192 WADAAPIKSE
-204 TDGAWRIPLSK
+204 DGGWQIPLSHRTE
-215 QGPIY
+215 IR
-220 LYYLPGNTV
+220 LYYLPANKEGAE
-229 GTPSYFT
+229 SYFLDKKELSNET
-236 GSKAKTDPTMLE
+236 LLAE
-248 DNMFYTITVE
+248 NMFYTVTVE

-288 SMAWDAMDGLTGKPL
+288 SMAWDAMDGLTGTHL
-303 ELGPTKQTETSVTYT
+303 ELEPTKQTETSVTYT
-318 IVEISQ
+318 IEKISQ

-385 PDVDRIAVTITGANN
+385 PDIDRIEVKLTGEKANN
-400 HTMFYS
+400 RSLFYS
-406 FAGWKVVS
+406 FLGWRV
-414 AAGSPVLPAGTVLT
+414 ANITEEVLLQPGTKLT
-428 ADDLNAYAGSDGVI
+428 AADLQHYTGSDGEVT
-442 LLQAVWSGVDSHN
+442 LRAKWSGEDKLK
-455 RPNTVHFFLH
+455 RPITTHFFLH

-488 ALHTTRMLGA
+488 ALYTIRMLGA

-565 TITMKVDGVKI
+565 TITMKVDGVEI

-654 QPAKEVTEQGKRGY
+654 QPAKAVTEQGKLGY
-668 TRYDAETDTYTW
+668 TRYDAEADTYTW

-1056 YADVE
+1056 YADAE

-1110 AAGKATVSTP
+1110 AAGKATISTP

-1126 EVKNTSRLRLKLR
+1126 EVKNTSRLRLKLK
-1139 VLGQLGEELPGA
+1139 VLGPLGEELPGA
-1151 VLWVTRDNGSPMLYK
+1151 VLRVTRDNGSPMLYK
-1166 TDEAGAALLEQMPA
+1166 TNEAGAALLEQMPA

-1266 VLLPSRKK
+1266 VLLPGRKK

>member
-1 MYTKISSGKEHRR
+1 MHTKISSGKEHRR
-14 HRARRVSVLLVVLA
+14 HRARRASVLLVVLA

-38 YTVAGAAEA
+38 YTVADAAPAEEEPALVPAPEEALPEPEDSMTKEEETDEQPAEA
-47 TETARPE
+47 Q
-54 PTPEPPADDT
+54 PAEDK
-64 TDDPANGTT
+64 A
-73 DDPADGTTD
+73 
-82 GTTDDPADGTTD
+82 
-94 DPADGTTDDPA
+94 
-105 DGTTDDPAD
+105 
-114 DITDRAAPTATAV
+114 RAAAATV
-127 TVTCYAAVDGGWKQV
+127 ECYAARDGIWYPV
-142 GTVQT
+142 TTVQT
-147 DKIDSNSTRYYIMAA
+147 AAQYADGSGKLRYYITAA
-162 ELDGI
+162 ELEEV
-167 YGEYGFSSANY
+167 YGAYGFKAANY
-178 SGELFF
+178 HGERFF
-184 PHTDGRNA
+184 PHTDSYDPNKM
-192 DTLWADAAPKKN
+192 WAGAAPIKSE
-204 TDGAWRIPLSK
+204 DGGWQIPLSHRTE
-215 QGPIY
+215 IR
-220 LYYLPGNTV
+220 LYYLPANKEGAE
-229 GTPSYFT
+229 SYFLDKKELSNET
-236 GSKAKTDPTMLE
+236 LLAE
-248 DNMFYTITVE
+248 NMFYTVTVE

-288 SMAWDAMDGLTGKPL
+288 SMAWDAMDGLTGTHL
-303 ELGPTKQTETSVTYT
+303 ELEPTKQTETSVTYT
-318 IVEISQ
+318 IEKISQ

-385 PDVDRIAVTITGANN
+385 PDIDRIEVKLTGEKANN
-400 HTMFYS
+400 RSLFYS
-406 FAGWKVVS
+406 FLGWRV
-414 AAGSPVLPAGTVLT
+414 ANITEEVLLQPGTKLT
-428 ADDLNAYAGSDGVI
+428 AADLQHYTGSDGEVT
-442 LLQAVWSGVDSHN
+442 LRAKWSGEDKLK
-455 RPNTVHFFLH
+455 RPITTHFFLH

-488 ALHTTRMLGA
+488 ALYTIRMLGA

-565 TITMKVDGVKI
+565 TITMKVDGVEI

-654 QPAKEVTEQGKRGY
+654 QPAKAVTEQGKLGY
-668 TRYDAETDTYTW
+668 TRYDAEADTYTW

-850 TVQVTVVQNT
+850 TVQVTVAQNT

-922 ELWRDGAPLP
+922 ELWRDGAPLT

-1056 YADVE
+1056 YADAE

-1110 AAGKATVSTP
+1110 AAGKATISTP

-1126 EVKNTSRLRLKLR
+1126 EVKNTSRLRLKLK
-1139 VLGQLGEELPGA
+1139 VLGPLGEELPGA
-1151 VLWVTRDNGSPMLYK
+1151 VLRVTRDNGSPMLYK
-1166 TDEAGAALLEQMPA
+1166 TNEASAALLEQMPA

-1224 CEGEEY
+1224 CKGEEY
-1230 TYLLTLKLKELHIL
+1230 TYLLTLELKELHIL

-1266 VLLPSRKK
+1266 VLLPGRKK

>member
-1 MYTKISSGKEHRR
+1 MHTKISSGKEHRQ

-38 YTVAGAAEA
+38 YTVADAAPAEEEPALVPAPEEALPEPEDSMTKEEEMDEQPAEA
-47 TETARPE
+47 Q
-54 PTPEPPADDT
+54 PAEDK
-64 TDDPANGTT
+64 A
-73 DDPADGTTD
+73 
-82 GTTDDPADGTTD
+82 
-94 DPADGTTDDPA
+94 
-105 DGTTDDPAD
+105 
-114 DITDRAAPTATAV
+114 RAAAATV
-127 TVTCYAAVDGGWKQV
+127 ECYAARDGIWYPV
-142 GTVQT
+142 TTVQT
-147 DKIDSNSTRYYIMAA
+147 AAQYTDGSGKLRYYITAA
-162 ELDGI
+162 ELEEV
-167 YGEYGFSSANY
+167 YGAYGFKAANY
-178 SGELFF
+178 HGERFF
-184 PHTDGRNA
+184 PHTDSYDPNKM
-192 DTLWADAAPKKN
+192 WAGAAPIKSE
-204 TDGAWRIPLSK
+204 DGGWQIPLSHRTE
-215 QGPIY
+215 IR
-220 LYYLPGNTV
+220 LYYLPANKEGAE
-229 GTPSYFT
+229 SYFLDKKELSNET
-236 GSKAKTDPTMLE
+236 LLAE
-248 DNMFYTITVE
+248 NMFYTVTVE

-288 SMAWDAMDGLTGKPL
+288 SMAWDAMDGLTGTHL
-303 ELGPTKQTETSVTYT
+303 ELEPTKQTETSVTYT
-318 IVEISQ
+318 IEKISQ

-385 PDVDRIAVTITGANN
+385 PDIDRIEVKLTGEKANN
-400 HTMFYS
+400 RSLFYS
-406 FAGWKVVS
+406 FLGWRV
-414 AAGSPVLPAGTVLT
+414 ANITEEVLLQPGTKLT
-428 ADDLNAYAGSDGVI
+428 AADLQHYTGSDGEVT
-442 LLQAVWSGVDSHN
+442 LRAKWSGEDKLK
-455 RPNTVHFFLH
+455 RPITTHFFLH

-488 ALHTTRMLGA
+488 ALYTIRMLGA

-565 TITMKVDGVKI
+565 TITMKVDGVEI

-654 QPAKEVTEQGKRGY
+654 QPAKAVTEQGKLGY
-668 TRYDAETDTYTW
+668 TRYDAEADTYTW

-1056 YADVE
+1056 YADAE

-1110 AAGKATVSTP
+1110 AAGKATISTP

-1126 EVKNTSRLRLKLR
+1126 EVKNTSRLRLKLK
-1139 VLGQLGEELPGA
+1139 VLGPLGEELPGA
-1151 VLWVTRDNGSPMLYK
+1151 VLRVTRDNGSPMLYK
-1166 TDEAGAALLEQMPA
+1166 TNEAGAALLEQMPA

-1230 TYLLTLKLKELHIL
+1230 TYLLTLELKELHIL

-1266 VLLPSRKK
+1266 VLLPGRKK

>member
-1 MYTKISSGKEHRR
+1 MHTKISSGKEHRR
-14 HRARRVSVLLVVLA
+14 HRARRASVLLVVLA

-38 YTVAGAAEA
+38 YTVADAAPAEEEPALVPAPEEALPEPEDSMTKEEETDEQPAEA
-47 TETARPE
+47 Q
-54 PTPEPPADDT
+54 PAEDK
-64 TDDPANGTT
+64 A
-73 DDPADGTTD
+73 
-82 GTTDDPADGTTD
+82 
-94 DPADGTTDDPA
+94 
-105 DGTTDDPAD
+105 
-114 DITDRAAPTATAV
+114 RAAAATV
-127 TVTCYAAVDGGWKQV
+127 ECYAARDGIWYPV
-142 GTVQT
+142 TTVQT
-147 DKIDSNSTRYYIMAA
+147 AAQYADGSGKLRYYITAA
-162 ELDGI
+162 ELEEV
-167 YGEYGFSSANY
+167 YGAYGFKAANY
-178 SGELFF
+178 HGERFF
-184 PHTDGRNA
+184 PHTDSYDPNKM
-192 DTLWADAAPKKN
+192 WAGAAPIKSE
-204 TDGAWRIPLSK
+204 DGGWQIPLSHRTE
-215 QGPIY
+215 IR
-220 LYYLPGNTV
+220 LYYLPANKEGAE
-229 GTPSYFT
+229 SYFLDKKELSNET
-236 GSKAKTDPTMLE
+236 LLAE
-248 DNMFYTITVE
+248 NMFYTVTVE

-288 SMAWDAMDGLTGKPL
+288 SMAWDAMDGLTGTHL
-303 ELGPTKQTETSVTYT
+303 ELEPTKQTETSVTYT
-318 IVEISQ
+318 IEKISQ

-385 PDVDRIAVTITGANN
+385 PDIDRIEVKLTGEKANN
-400 HTMFYS
+400 RSLFYS
-406 FAGWKVVS
+406 FLGWRV
-414 AAGSPVLPAGTVLT
+414 ANITEEVLLQPGTKLT
-428 ADDLNAYAGSDGVI
+428 AADLQHYTGSDGEVT
-442 LLQAVWSGVDSHN
+442 LRAKWSGEDKLK
-455 RPNTVHFFLH
+455 RPITTHFFLH

-488 ALHTTRMLGA
+488 ALYTIRMLGA

-565 TITMKVDGVKI
+565 TITMKVDGVEI

-654 QPAKEVTEQGKRGY
+654 QPAKAVTEQGKLGY
-668 TRYDAETDTYTW
+668 TRYDAEADTYTW

-1056 YADVE
+1056 YADAE

-1110 AAGKATVSTP
+1110 AAGKATISTP

-1126 EVKNTSRLRLKLR
+1126 EVKNTSRLRLKLK
-1139 VLGQLGEELPGA
+1139 VLGPLGEELPGA
-1151 VLWVTRDNGSPMLYK
+1151 VLRVTRDNGSPMLYK
-1166 TDEAGAALLEQMPA
+1166 TNEASAALLEQMPA

-1224 CEGEEY
+1224 CKGEEY
-1230 TYLLTLKLKELHIL
+1230 TYLLTLELKELHIL

-1266 VLLPSRKK
+1266 VLLPGRKK

>member
-1 MYTKISSGKEHRR
+1 MHTKISSGKEHRR
-14 HRARRVSVLLVVLA
+14 HRARRASVLLVVLA

-38 YTVAGAAEA
+38 YTVADAAPAEEEPALVPAPEEALPEPEDSMTKEEETDEQPAEA
-47 TETARPE
+47 Q
-54 PTPEPPADDT
+54 PAEDK
-64 TDDPANGTT
+64 A
-73 DDPADGTTD
+73 
-82 GTTDDPADGTTD
+82 
-94 DPADGTTDDPA
+94 
-105 DGTTDDPAD
+105 
-114 DITDRAAPTATAV
+114 RAAAATV
-127 TVTCYAAVDGGWKQV
+127 ECYAARDGIWYPV
-142 GTVQT
+142 TTVQT
-147 DKIDSNSTRYYIMAA
+147 AAQYADGSGKLRYYITAA
-162 ELDGI
+162 ELEEV
-167 YGEYGFSSANY
+167 YGAYGFKAANY
-178 SGELFF
+178 HGERFF
-184 PHTDGRNA
+184 PHTDSYDPNKM
-192 DTLWADAAPKKN
+192 WAGAAPIKSE
-204 TDGAWRIPLSK
+204 DGGWQIPLSHRTE
-215 QGPIY
+215 IR
-220 LYYLPGNTV
+220 LYYLPANKEGAE
-229 GTPSYFT
+229 SYFLDKKELSNET
-236 GSKAKTDPTMLE
+236 LLAE
-248 DNMFYTITVE
+248 NMFYTVTVE

-288 SMAWDAMDGLTGKPL
+288 SMAWDAMDGLTGTHL
-303 ELGPTKQTETSVTYT
+303 ELEPTKQTETSVTYT
-318 IVEISQ
+318 IEKISQ

-385 PDVDRIAVTITGANN
+385 PDIDRIEVKLTGEKANN
-400 HTMFYS
+400 RSLFYS
-406 FAGWKVVS
+406 FLGWRV
-414 AAGSPVLPAGTVLT
+414 ANITEEVLLQPGTKLT
-428 ADDLNAYAGSDGVI
+428 AADLQHYTGSDGEVT
-442 LLQAVWSGVDSHN
+442 LRAKWSGEDKLK
-455 RPNTVHFFLH
+455 RPITTHFFLH

-513 VKPLVARATNGDN
+513 VKPLAARATNGDN

-565 TITMKVDGVKI
+565 TITMKVDGVEI

-601 HIDGVLVAKRTRFF
+601 HIDGVLVAKRARFF
-615 VTKTFAGD
+615 VAKTFAGD

-654 QPAKEVTEQGKRGY
+654 QPAKAVTEQGKLGY
-668 TRYDAETDTYTW
+668 TRYDAEADTYTW

-725 YPEESGITITAVAYG
+725 YPEESGITITAAAYG

-838 TETLPTGYFGPG
+838 TEVLPTGYFGPG
-850 TVQVTVVQNT
+850 TVQVTVAQNT

-922 ELWRDGAPLP
+922 ELWRDGAPLT

-1056 YADVE
+1056 YADAE

-1110 AAGKATVSTP
+1110 AAGKATISTP

-1126 EVKNTSRLRLKLR
+1126 EVKNTSRLRLKLK
-1139 VLGQLGEELPGA
+1139 VLGPLGEELPGA
-1151 VLWVTRDNGSPMLYK
+1151 VLRVTRDNGSPMLYK
-1166 TDEAGAALLEQMPA
+1166 TNEAGAALLEQMPA

-1266 VLLPSRKK
+1266 VLLPGRKK

>member
-1 MYTKISSGKEHRR
+1 MHTKISSGKEHRR

-38 YTVAGAAEA
+38 YTVADAAPAEEEPALVPAPEEALPEPEDSMTKEEETDEQPAEA
-47 TETARPE
+47 QPAEDKARV
-54 PTPEPPADDT
+54 
-64 TDDPANGTT
+64 
-73 DDPADGTTD
+73 
-82 GTTDDPADGTTD
+82 
-94 DPADGTTDDPA
+94 
-105 DGTTDDPAD
+105 
-114 DITDRAAPTATAV
+114 AAATV
-127 TVTCYAAVDGGWKQV
+127 ECYAARDGIWYPV
-142 GTVQT
+142 TTVQT
-147 DKIDSNSTRYYIMAA
+147 AAQYADGSGKLRYYITAA
-162 ELDGI
+162 ELEEV
-167 YGEYGFSSANY
+167 YGAYGFKAANY
-178 SGELFF
+178 HGERFF
-184 PHTDGRNA
+184 PHTDSYDPNKM
-192 DTLWADAAPKKN
+192 WAGAAPIKSE
-204 TDGAWRIPLSK
+204 DGGWQIPLSHRTE
-215 QGPIY
+215 IR
-220 LYYLPGNTV
+220 LYYLPANKEGAE
-229 GTPSYFT
+229 SYFLDKKELSNET
-236 GSKAKTDPTMLE
+236 LLAE
-248 DNMFYTITVE
+248 NMFYTVTVE

-288 SMAWDAMDGLTGKPL
+288 SMAWDAMDGLTGTHL
-303 ELGPTKQTETSVTYT
+303 ELEPTKQTETSVTYT
-318 IVEISQ
+318 IEKISQ

-385 PDVDRIAVTITGANN
+385 PDIDRIEVKLTGEKANN
-400 HTMFYS
+400 RSLFYS
-406 FAGWKVVS
+406 FLGWRV
-414 AAGSPVLPAGTVLT
+414 ANITEEVLLQPGTKLT
-428 ADDLNAYAGSDGVI
+428 AADLQHYTGSDGEVT
-442 LLQAVWSGVDSHN
+442 LRAKWSGEDKLK
-455 RPNTVHFFLH
+455 RPITTHFFLH

-488 ALHTTRMLGA
+488 ALYTIRMLGA

-565 TITMKVDGVKI
+565 TITMKVDGVEI

-654 QPAKEVTEQGKRGY
+654 QPAKAVTEQGKLGY
-668 TRYDAETDTYTW
+668 TRYDAEADTYTW

-797 NTTLYSVVQEEGY
+797 NTTLYIVVQEEGY

-1056 YADVE
+1056 YADAE

-1110 AAGKATVSTP
+1110 AAGKATISTP

-1126 EVKNTSRLRLKLR
+1126 EVKNTSRLRLKLK
-1139 VLGQLGEELPGA
+1139 VLGPLGEELPGA
-1151 VLWVTRDNGSPMLYK
+1151 VLRVTRDNGSPMLYK
-1166 TDEAGAALLEQMPA
+1166 TNEAGAALLEQMPA

-1266 VLLPSRKK
+1266 VLLPGRKK

>member
-1 MYTKISSGKEHRR
+1 MHTKISSGKEHRR
-14 HRARRVSVLLVVLA
+14 HRARRASVLLVVLA

-38 YTVAGAAEA
+38 YTVADAAPAEEEPALVPAPEEALPEPEDSMTKEEETDEQPAEA
-47 TETARPE
+47 Q
-54 PTPEPPADDT
+54 PAEDK
-64 TDDPANGTT
+64 A
-73 DDPADGTTD
+73 
-82 GTTDDPADGTTD
+82 
-94 DPADGTTDDPA
+94 
-105 DGTTDDPAD
+105 
-114 DITDRAAPTATAV
+114 RAAAATV
-127 TVTCYAAVDGGWKQV
+127 ECYAARDGIWYPV
-142 GTVQT
+142 TTVQT
-147 DKIDSNSTRYYIMAA
+147 AAQYADGSGKLRYYITAA
-162 ELDGI
+162 ELEEV
-167 YGEYGFSSANY
+167 YGAYGFKAANY
-178 SGELFF
+178 HGERFF
-184 PHTDGRNA
+184 PHTDSYDPNKM
-192 DTLWADAAPKKN
+192 WAGAAPIKSE
-204 TDGAWRIPLSK
+204 DGGWQIPLSHRTE
-215 QGPIY
+215 IR
-220 LYYLPGNTV
+220 LYYLPANKEGAE
-229 GTPSYFT
+229 SYFLDKKELSNET
-236 GSKAKTDPTMLE
+236 LLAE
-248 DNMFYTITVE
+248 NMFYTVTVE

-288 SMAWDAMDGLTGKPL
+288 SMAWDAMDGLTGTHL
-303 ELGPTKQTETSVTYT
+303 ELEPTKQTETSVTYT

-385 PDVDRIAVTITGANN
+385 PDIDRIEVKLTGEKANDRSL
-400 HTMFYS
+400 FYS
-406 FAGWKVVS
+406 FLGWRV
-414 AAGSPVLPAGTVLT
+414 ANITEEVLLQPGTKLT
-428 ADDLNAYAGSDGVI
+428 AADLQHYTGSDGEVT
-442 LLQAVWSGVDSHN
+442 LRAKWSGEDKLK
-455 RPNTVHFFLH
+455 RPITTHFFLH

-488 ALHTTRMLGA
+488 ALYTIRMLGA

-565 TITMKVDGVKI
+565 TITMKVDGVEI

-654 QPAKEVTEQGKRGY
+654 QPAKAVTEQGKLGY
-668 TRYDAETDTYTW
+668 TRYDAEADTYTW

-1056 YADVE
+1056 YADAE

-1110 AAGKATVSTP
+1110 AAGKATISTP

-1126 EVKNTSRLRLKLR
+1126 EVKNTSRLRLKLK
-1139 VLGQLGEELPGA
+1139 VLGPLGEELPGA
-1151 VLWVTRDNGSPMLYK
+1151 VLRVTRDNGSPMLYK
-1166 TDEAGAALLEQMPA
+1166 TNEAGAALLEQMPA

-1244 PSTGGTGTVPFTLA
+1244 PSTGGAGTVPFTLA

-1266 VLLPSRKK
+1266 VLLPGRKK

>member
-1 MYTKISSGKEHRR
+1 MHTKISSGKEHRR

-38 YTVAGAAEA
+38 YTVADAAPAEEEPALVPAPEEALPEPEDSMTKEEETDEQPAEA
-47 TETARPE
+47 Q
-54 PTPEPPADDT
+54 PAEDK
-64 TDDPANGTT
+64 A
-73 DDPADGTTD
+73 
-82 GTTDDPADGTTD
+82 
-94 DPADGTTDDPA
+94 
-105 DGTTDDPAD
+105 
-114 DITDRAAPTATAV
+114 RAAAATV
-127 TVTCYAAVDGGWKQV
+127 ECYAARDGIWYPV
-142 GTVQT
+142 TTVQT
-147 DKIDSNSTRYYIMAA
+147 AAQYADGSGKLRYYITAA
-162 ELDGI
+162 ELEEV
-167 YGEYGFSSANY
+167 YGAYGFKAANY
-178 SGELFF
+178 HGERFF
-184 PHTDGRNA
+184 PHTDSYDPNKM
-192 DTLWADAAPKKN
+192 WAGAAPIKSE
-204 TDGAWRIPLSK
+204 DGGWQIPLSHRTE
-215 QGPIY
+215 IR
-220 LYYLPGNTV
+220 LYYLPANKEGAE
-229 GTPSYFT
+229 SYFLDKKELSNET
-236 GSKAKTDPTMLE
+236 LLAE
-248 DNMFYTITVE
+248 NMFYTVTVE

-288 SMAWDAMDGLTGKPL
+288 SMAWDAMDGLTGTHL
-303 ELGPTKQTETSVTYT
+303 ELEPTKQTETSVTYT
-318 IVEISQ
+318 IEKISQ

-385 PDVDRIAVTITGANN
+385 PDIDRIEVKLTGEKANN
-400 HTMFYS
+400 RSLFYS
-406 FAGWKVVS
+406 FLGWRV
-414 AAGSPVLPAGTVLT
+414 ANITEEVLLQPGTKLT
-428 ADDLNAYAGSDGVI
+428 AADLQHYTGSDGEVT
-442 LLQAVWSGVDSHN
+442 LRAKWSGEDKLK
-455 RPNTVHFFLH
+455 RPITTRFFLH

-488 ALHTTRMLGA
+488 ALYTIRMLGA

-565 TITMKVDGVKI
+565 TITMKVDGVEI

-654 QPAKEVTEQGKRGY
+654 QPAKAVTEQGKLGY
-668 TRYDAETDTYTW
+668 TRYDAEADTYTW

-1056 YADVE
+1056 YADAE

-1110 AAGKATVSTP
+1110 AAGKATISTP

-1126 EVKNTSRLRLKLR
+1126 EVKNTSRLRLKLK
-1139 VLGQLGEELPGA
+1139 VLGPLGEELPGA
-1151 VLWVTRDNGSPMLYK
+1151 VLRVTRDNGSPMLYK
-1166 TDEAGAALLEQMPA
+1166 TNEAGAALLEQMPA

-1266 VLLPSRKK
+1266 VLLPGRKK